1 MAKGKKKNRKNEYS
15 SDDEDED
22 PLKGGAAKGAAPAG
36 GNNDGGEGGEQQ
48 EKSKTQ
54 LKKEKKNKKKGQASK
69 QKNQSEDDLDDPL
82 DPLAAANAGNGG
94 AFVAEEEEE
103 EEEVRAAM
111 TTKPK
116 KNKGKNNN
124 NAMGGGGM
132 ASAFAMLMDEDEDD
146 VEDEEEEKKK
156 EEEEER
162 KETKTKDKK
171 KKKKKKGFAGAIG
184 FDDEDGDED
193 NDGDDGVVVI
203 KEKKKSKK
211 KIVSSDAK
219 PYICVASIV
228 EVGRHSMAENLK
240 VCTVDYGRKK
250 DARVVCGAPNLKAGM
265 KIIFAPA
272 GTKVPATDFEVEKQP
287 LRGVMSEG
295 MILSAT
301 DMGWEVDEDEDMDG
315 VIELMDV
322 SLQVGDEASDL
333 EDKFGTSSTTASS
346 KEMKKGEEG
355 ERGDKEEAASSP
367 PPPAPAQDE
376 DEDGNKTKPKD
387 NKKNK
392 KKEKKKEAEE
402 EDLDALFAEL
412 DIKPSEAQAAAG
424 AEEGES
430 KAAKKRRKA
439 AERAAAE
446 AAAAAAAAGGD
457 ANGDADDAG
466 NAEGDDGEGKELTE
480 NQKKKLKKKQ
490 KEKEKKEALE
500 AEKAKKAAEKPK
512 SSAVLAMQQLM
523 EQRKIEE
530 AEEKERLKR
539 EKQKAEEAAKRE
551 AQAERE
557 AEEKRELKKQKEK
570 EKKERLKAEG
580 KLLSAKQKEEQKR
593 MEAVRA
599 QLLAKS
605 GGAIPQEAEK
615 KLSYKEEQALK
626 KKRFEE
632 AKLAAIKKKEEEEKQ
647 KEQELLAAKAAADA
661 KAKAEESDDAGDDWE
676 AEDWDDK
683 DILLPG
689 QKEEQERLKKLEEEK
704 IRKEEAKVLQAKKT
718 AATSSKEK
726 PWAKAAR
733 EKAKAKAAA
742 AEASSSSDVSSS
754 SDDSDSDSDS
764 SDYSSSYYSS
774 SEDEEERARL
784 DHLAELRIQRLD
796 RFEAKKAAANADK
809 LRCPIICILGHV
821 DTGKTK
827 LLDNVRRTNVQ
838 DNEAGGITQQIGAT
852 FVPKQSLID
861 RTHSLNKGEF
871 ELNVPGLLVIDTPG
885 HESFTNLRSRG
896 SSLCDLAVLV
906 VDIMHGLEPQTI
918 ESLNML
924 RSRKTPFVIALNKCD
939 RMFDW
944 EVHTDSPMQESL
956 QKQKKFVS
964 KEFETRSREVLLAFA
979 EEGLNAALYWENPDP
994 RTFVNVIPTSAHTG
1008 EGMPDLLQTLVHLSQ
1023 SRLNERIRFIDSV
1036 QCTVL
1041 EVKMIEGLGT
1051 TMDIILINGTLREG
1065 QTIVIAGL
1073 DGPIVTT
1080 IRALLTP
1087 QPLKEIRVKANYIHY
1102 KEIQGAQG
1110 IKIVANGLEKAI
1122 AGTAMLVK
1130 EVEEDDIEELKQ
1142 DASND
1147 VNNIMDTV
1155 DRTGHGVWVQAST
1168 LGSLE
1173 ALLEFLKSPAV
1184 KIPVAGVALGPV
1196 NKRDVMGAS
1205 VMHERKCSQYAT
1217 ILAFDVPVTDEAK
1230 KMCNELNVKLMTAD
1244 IIYHLFDQFSAYMKE
1259 YREKQKEEQS
1269 KFVNFP
1275 CCLRIIESCVFNKRD
1290 PIVVGVDVIKGICRV
1305 GTQITIP
1312 SQNYIDIGKI
1322 ESIELNKKSVDVAKA
1337 GQSVAIKI
1345 QPGSTEEGMRMYGR
1359 HFDHTDELVAR
1370 MTRPSIDAMKEFYR
1384 DELQKDDWRLVVE
1397 LKTKLEKFTGE
1408 PI

>member
-1 MAKGKKKNRKNEYS
+1 MAKGKKKHRKGDAS
-15 SDDEDED
+15 SEEDDEAARD
-22 PLKGGAAKGAAPAG
+22 PLKNTA
-36 GNNDGGEGGEQQ
+36 NGEKED
-48 EKSKTQ
+48 EEEVKKSKTQ
-54 LKKEKKNKKKGQASK
+54 LKKEKKNKKKGMANKMQ
-69 QKNQSEDDLDDPL
+69 QQNQSEDDLDPL
-82 DPLAAANAGNGG
+82 DPLAGG
-94 AFVAEEEEE
+94 GGGRFLSEEEEE
-103 EEEVRAAM
+103 REEATMA
-111 TTKPK
+111 TKPNK
-116 KNKGKNNN
+116 KDKKKNNN
-124 NAMGGGGM
+124 NAMGGM
-132 ASAFAMLMDEDEDD
+132 ASAFAMLMDEE
-146 VEDEEEEKKK
+146 EEAEEEAEEEELDKKD
-156 EEEEER
+156 
-162 KETKTKDKK
+162 TKAKDKKKK

-184 FDDEDGDED
+184 FDDEDEDED
-193 NDGDDGVVVI
+193 NDGEDGVVVI

-250 DARVVCGAPNLKAGM
+250 DARVVCGAPNLMAGM

-287 LRGVMSEG
+287 LRGVMSDG

-322 SLQVGDEASDL
+322 SLQVGDEASGL
-333 EDKFGTSSTTASS
+333 EDKFGTSSTTFL
-346 KEMKKGEEG
+346 KEKKEEQ
-355 ERGDKEEAASSP
+355 EAKEETEEAASSP
-367 PPPAPAQDE
+367 SAPTGTSIQTPQDG

-392 KKEKKKEAEE
+392 KKKEKKKEAEE
-402 EDLDALFAEL
+402 EDLDALLAEL
-412 DIKPSEAQAAAG
+412 DIKPSEAPAAAG
-424 AEEGES
+424 AAESES

-439 AERAAAE
+439 AERAAAAE
-446 AAAAAAAAGGD
+446 AGDD
-457 ANGDADDAG
+457 ANGAD
-466 NAEGDDGEGKELTE
+466 GDDNDGEPKELTE

-490 KEKEKKEALE
+490 KEKEKKAALE

-512 SSAVLAMQQLM
+512 SAAVLAMQQMM
-523 EQRKIEE
+523 EKRKIEE
-530 AEEKERLKR
+530 AAEKERLEREKR
-539 EKQKAEEAAKRE
+539 EAEEAAERE

-593 MEAVRA
+593 MEAMRA

-605 GGAIPQEAEK
+605 GGVIPQAEK
-615 KLSYKEEQALK
+615 KLSYKEEQVLK

-647 KEQELLAAKAAADA
+647 KEQELLAAKAAANA
-661 KAKAEESDDAGDDWE
+661 KEKAEESDDAADDWE
-676 AEDWDDK
+676 AEDWDEK
-683 DILLPG
+683 NVLLPA
-689 QKEEQERLKKLEEEK
+689 QKEEQERLKKLEEER
-704 IRKEEAKVLQAKKT
+704 IRKEEAKALQAKKM
-718 AATSSKEK
+718 AATNNKEK

-742 AEASSSSDVSSS
+742 AEVSTSSDASSD
-754 SDDSDSDSDS
+754 SDDSDSDSDSDSYS

-796 RFEAKKAAANADK
+796 RFEAKKAAATADK

-861 RTHSLNKGEF
+861 RTHSLNNGEF

-924 RSRKTPFVIALNKCD
+924 RNRKTPFVIALNKCD

-944 EVHTDSPMQESL
+944 EVHTDCPMQESL
-956 QKQKKFVS
+956 KKQKKFVA

-1008 EGMPDLLQTLVHLSQ
+1008 EGMPDLLHTLVHLSQ

-1051 TMDIILINGTLREG
+1051 TMDIILINGTLKEG
-1065 QTIVIAGL
+1065 QTIVVAGL

-1087 QPLKEIRVKANYIHY
+1087 QPLKEIRVKANYVHH

-1155 DRTGHGVWVQAST
+1155 DRSGHGVWVQAST

-1173 ALLEFLKSPAV
+1173 ALLDFLKSPAV

-1205 VMHERKCSQYAT
+1205 VMHERKCPQYAT

-1230 KMCNELNVKLMTAD
+1230 KMCAELDVKLMTAD

-1290 PIVVGVDVIKGICRV
+1290 PIVVGVDVLKGICRV

-1370 MTRPSIDAMKEFYR
+1370 MTRPSIEALKEFYR
-1384 DELQKDDWRLVVE
+1384 DEMQKDDWRLVVE

>member
-1 MAKGKKKNRKNEYS
+1 MAKGKKKHRKGDAS
-15 SDDEDED
+15 SEEDDEAARD
-22 PLKGGAAKGAAPAG
+22 PLKNTA
-36 GNNDGGEGGEQQ
+36 NGEKE
-48 EKSKTQ
+48 EEEEVKKSKTQ
-54 LKKEKKNKKKGQASK
+54 LKKEKKNKKKGMANKMQ
-69 QKNQSEDDLDDPL
+69 QQNQSEDDLDPL
-82 DPLAAANAGNGG
+82 DPLAGG
-94 AFVAEEEEE
+94 GGGGGRFLSEEEEE
-103 EEEVRAAM
+103 REEATMA
-111 TTKPK
+111 TKPK
-116 KNKGKNNN
+116 KKDKKKKNN
-124 NAMGGGGM
+124 NAMGGM
-132 ASAFAMLMDEDEDD
+132 ASTFAMLMDEE
-146 VEDEEEEKKK
+146 EEAEEEAEEEELDKKD
-156 EEEEER
+156 
-162 KETKTKDKK
+162 TKAKDKKK

-184 FDDEDGDED
+184 FDDEDEDED
-193 NDGDDGVVVI
+193 NDGEDGVVVI

-250 DARVVCGAPNLKAGM
+250 DARVVCGAPNLMAGM

-287 LRGVMSEG
+287 LRGVMSDG

-322 SLQVGDEASDL
+322 SLQVGDEASGL
-333 EDKFGTSSTTASS
+333 EDKFGTSSTTLL
-346 KEMKKGEEG
+346 KEKKEEQ
-355 ERGDKEEAASSP
+355 EAKEETEEAASSP
-367 PPPAPAQDE
+367 PAPTETTIQTPQDG

-392 KKEKKKEAEE
+392 KKKEKKKEAEE
-402 EDLDALFAEL
+402 EDLDALLAEL
-412 DIKPSEAQAAAG
+412 DIKPSEAPAAAG
-424 AEEGES
+424 AAEGES

-446 AAAAAAAAGGD
+446 AAAAEAGDD
-457 ANGDADDAG
+457 ANGAD
-466 NAEGDDGEGKELTE
+466 GDDNDGEPKELTE

-490 KEKEKKEALE
+490 KEKEKKAALE

-512 SSAVLAMQQLM
+512 SAAVLAMQQMM
-523 EQRKIEE
+523 EKRKIEE
-530 AEEKERLKR
+530 AAEKERLEREKR
-539 EKQKAEEAAKRE
+539 EAEEAAERE

-593 MEAVRA
+593 MEAMRA

-605 GGAIPQEAEK
+605 GGVIPQAEK

-647 KEQELLAAKAAADA
+647 KEQELLAAKAAANA
-661 KAKAEESDDAGDDWE
+661 KAKAEESDDAADDWE
-676 AEDWDDK
+676 AEDWDEK
-683 DILLPG
+683 DVLLPA
-689 QKEEQERLKKLEEEK
+689 QKEEQERLKKLEEER
-704 IRKEEAKVLQAKKT
+704 IRKEEAKALQAKKM
-718 AATSSKEK
+718 AATNNKEK

-742 AEASSSSDVSSS
+742 AEVSTSSDVSSD
-754 SDDSDSDSDS
+754 SDDSDSDSDSDSYS

-796 RFEAKKAAANADK
+796 RFEAKKAAATADK

-861 RTHSLNKGEF
+861 RTHSLNNGEF

-924 RSRKTPFVIALNKCD
+924 RNRKTPFVIALNKCD

-944 EVHTDSPMQESL
+944 EVHTDCPMQESL
-956 QKQKKFVS
+956 KKQKKFVA

-1008 EGMPDLLQTLVHLSQ
+1008 EGMPDLLHTLVHLSQ

-1051 TMDIILINGTLREG
+1051 TMDIILINGTLKEG
-1065 QTIVIAGL
+1065 QTIVVAGL

-1087 QPLKEIRVKANYIHY
+1087 QPLKEIRVKANYVHH

-1155 DRTGHGVWVQAST
+1155 DRSGHGVWVQAST

-1173 ALLEFLKSPAV
+1173 ALLDFLKSPAV

-1205 VMHERKCSQYAT
+1205 VMHERKCPQYAT

-1230 KMCNELNVKLMTAD
+1230 KMCTELDVKLMTAD

-1290 PIVVGVDVIKGICRV
+1290 PIVVGVDVLKGICRV

-1370 MTRPSIDAMKEFYR
+1370 MTRPSIEALKEFYR
-1384 DELQKDDWRLVVE
+1384 DEMQKDDWRLVVE

>member
-1 MAKGKKKNRKNEYS
+1 MAKGKKKHRKGDAS
-15 SDDEDED
+15 SEEDDEAARD
-22 PLKGGAAKGAAPAG
+22 PLKNTA
-36 GNNDGGEGGEQQ
+36 NGEKED
-48 EKSKTQ
+48 EEEVKKSKTQ
-54 LKKEKKNKKKGQASK
+54 LKKEKKNKKKGLANKMQ
-69 QKNQSEDDLDDPL
+69 QQNQSEDDLDPL
-82 DPLAAANAGNGG
+82 DPLAGG
-94 AFVAEEEEE
+94 GGGGRFLSEEEEE
-103 EEEVRAAM
+103 KEEATMA
-111 TTKPK
+111 TKPK
-116 KNKGKNNN
+116 KKDKKKKNN
-124 NAMGGGGM
+124 NAMGGM
-132 ASAFAMLMDEDEDD
+132 ASAFAMLMDEE
-146 VEDEEEEKKK
+146 EEAEEEAEEEELDKKD
-156 EEEEER
+156 
-162 KETKTKDKK
+162 TKAKDKKK

-184 FDDEDGDED
+184 FDDEDEDED
-193 NDGDDGVVVI
+193 NDGEDGVVVI

-250 DARVVCGAPNLKAGM
+250 DARVVCGAPNLMAGM

-287 LRGVMSEG
+287 LRGVMSDG

-322 SLQVGDEASDL
+322 SLQVGDEASGL
-333 EDKFGTSSTTASS
+333 EDKFGTSSTTFL
-346 KEMKKGEEG
+346 KEKKEEQ
-355 ERGDKEEAASSP
+355 EAKEETEEAASSP
-367 PPPAPAQDE
+367 SAPTGTSIQTPQDG

-392 KKEKKKEAEE
+392 KKKEKKKEAEE
-402 EDLDALFAEL
+402 EDLDALLAEL
-412 DIKPSEAQAAAG
+412 DIKPSEAPAAAG
-424 AEEGES
+424 AAESES

-439 AERAAAE
+439 AERAAAAE
-446 AAAAAAAAGGD
+446 AGDD
-457 ANGDADDAG
+457 ANGAD
-466 NAEGDDGEGKELTE
+466 GDDNDGEPKELTE

-490 KEKEKKEALE
+490 KEKEKKAALE

-512 SSAVLAMQQLM
+512 SAAVLAMQQMM
-523 EQRKIEE
+523 EKRKIEE
-530 AEEKERLKR
+530 AAEKERLEREKR
-539 EKQKAEEAAKRE
+539 EAEEAAERE

-593 MEAVRA
+593 MEAMRA

-605 GGAIPQEAEK
+605 GGVIPQAEK

-647 KEQELLAAKAAADA
+647 KEQELLAAKAAANA
-661 KAKAEESDDAGDDWE
+661 KEKAEESDDAADDWE
-676 AEDWDDK
+676 AEDWDEK
-683 DILLPG
+683 NVLLPA
-689 QKEEQERLKKLEEEK
+689 QKEEQERLKKLEEER
-704 IRKEEAKVLQAKKT
+704 IRKEEAKALQAKKM
-718 AATSSKEK
+718 AATNNKEK

-742 AEASSSSDVSSS
+742 AEVSTSSDASSD
-754 SDDSDSDSDS
+754 SDDSDSDSDSDSYS

-796 RFEAKKAAANADK
+796 RFEAKKAAATADK

-861 RTHSLNKGEF
+861 RTHSLNNGEF

-924 RSRKTPFVIALNKCD
+924 RNRKTPFVIALNKCD

-944 EVHTDSPMQESL
+944 EVHTDCPMQESL
-956 QKQKKFVS
+956 KKQKKFVA

-1008 EGMPDLLQTLVHLSQ
+1008 EGMPDLLHTLVHLSQ

-1051 TMDIILINGTLREG
+1051 TMDIILINGTLKEG
-1065 QTIVIAGL
+1065 QTIVVAGL

-1087 QPLKEIRVKANYIHY
+1087 QPLKEIRVKANYVHH

-1155 DRTGHGVWVQAST
+1155 DRSGHGVWVQAST

-1173 ALLEFLKSPAV
+1173 ALLDFLKSPAV

-1205 VMHERKCSQYAT
+1205 VMHERKCPQYAT

-1230 KMCNELNVKLMTAD
+1230 KMCAELDVKLMTAD

-1290 PIVVGVDVIKGICRV
+1290 PIVVGVDVLKGICRV

-1370 MTRPSIDAMKEFYR
+1370 MTRPSIEALKEFYR
-1384 DELQKDDWRLVVE
+1384 DEMQKDDWRLVVE

>member
-1 MAKGKKKNRKNEYS
+1 MAKGKKKHRKGDAS
-15 SDDEDED
+15 SEEDDEAARD
-22 PLKGGAAKGAAPAG
+22 PLKNTA
-36 GNNDGGEGGEQQ
+36 NGEKED
-48 EKSKTQ
+48 EEEVKKSKTQ
-54 LKKEKKNKKKGQASK
+54 LKKEKKNKKKGLANKMQ
-69 QKNQSEDDLDDPL
+69 QQNQSEDDLDPL
-82 DPLAAANAGNGG
+82 DPLAGG
-94 AFVAEEEEE
+94 GGGRFLSEEEEE
-103 EEEVRAAM
+103 KEEATMA
-111 TTKPK
+111 TKPK
-116 KNKGKNNN
+116 KKDKKKNNN
-124 NAMGGGGM
+124 NAMGGM
-132 ASAFAMLMDEDEDD
+132 ASAFAMLMDEE
-146 VEDEEEEKKK
+146 EEAEEEAEEEELDKKD
-156 EEEEER
+156 
-162 KETKTKDKK
+162 TKAKDKKK

-184 FDDEDGDED
+184 FDDEDEDED
-193 NDGDDGVVVI
+193 NDGEDGVVVI

-250 DARVVCGAPNLKAGM
+250 DARVVCGAPNLMAGM

-287 LRGVMSEG
+287 LRGVMSDG

-322 SLQVGDEASDL
+322 SLQVGDEASGL
-333 EDKFGTSSTTASS
+333 EDKFGTSSTTFL
-346 KEMKKGEEG
+346 KEKKEEQ
-355 ERGDKEEAASSP
+355 EAKEETEEAASSP
-367 PPPAPAQDE
+367 SAPTGTSIQTPQDG

-392 KKEKKKEAEE
+392 KKKEKKKEAEE
-402 EDLDALFAEL
+402 EDLDALLAEL
-412 DIKPSEAQAAAG
+412 DIKPSEAPAAAG
-424 AEEGES
+424 AAESES

-439 AERAAAE
+439 AERAAAAE
-446 AAAAAAAAGGD
+446 AGDD
-457 ANGDADDAG
+457 ANGAD
-466 NAEGDDGEGKELTE
+466 GDDNDGEPKELTE

-490 KEKEKKEALE
+490 KEKEKKAALE

-512 SSAVLAMQQLM
+512 SAAVLAMQQMM
-523 EQRKIEE
+523 EKRKIEE
-530 AEEKERLKR
+530 AAEKERLEREKR
-539 EKQKAEEAAKRE
+539 EAEEAAERE

-593 MEAVRA
+593 MEAMRA

-605 GGAIPQEAEK
+605 GGVIPQAEK

-647 KEQELLAAKAAADA
+647 KEQELLAAKAAANA
-661 KAKAEESDDAGDDWE
+661 KEKAEESDDAADDWE
-676 AEDWDDK
+676 AEDWDEK
-683 DILLPG
+683 NVLLPA
-689 QKEEQERLKKLEEEK
+689 QKEEQERLKKLEEER
-704 IRKEEAKVLQAKKT
+704 IRKEEAKALQAKKM
-718 AATSSKEK
+718 AATNNKEK

-742 AEASSSSDVSSS
+742 AEVSTSSDASSD
-754 SDDSDSDSDS
+754 SDDSDSDSDSDSYS

-796 RFEAKKAAANADK
+796 RFEAKKAAATADK

-861 RTHSLNKGEF
+861 RTHSLNNGEF

-924 RSRKTPFVIALNKCD
+924 RNRKTPFVIALNKCD

-944 EVHTDSPMQESL
+944 EVHTDCPMQESL
-956 QKQKKFVS
+956 KKQKKFVA

-1008 EGMPDLLQTLVHLSQ
+1008 EGMPDLLHTLVHLSQ

-1051 TMDIILINGTLREG
+1051 TMDIILINGTLKEG
-1065 QTIVIAGL
+1065 QTIVVAGL

-1087 QPLKEIRVKANYIHY
+1087 QPLKEIRVKANYVHH

-1155 DRTGHGVWVQAST
+1155 DRSGHGVWVQAST

-1173 ALLEFLKSPAV
+1173 ALLDFLKSPAV

-1205 VMHERKCSQYAT
+1205 VMHERKCPQYAT

-1230 KMCNELNVKLMTAD
+1230 KMCAELDVKLMTAD

-1290 PIVVGVDVIKGICRV
+1290 PIVVGVDVLKGICRV

-1370 MTRPSIDAMKEFYR
+1370 MTRPSIEALKEFYR
-1384 DELQKDDWRLVVE
+1384 DEMQKDDWRLVVE

>member
-1 MAKGKKKNRKNEYS
+1 MAKGKKKHRKGDAS
-15 SDDEDED
+15 SEEDDEAARD
-22 PLKGGAAKGAAPAG
+22 PLKNTA
-36 GNNDGGEGGEQQ
+36 NGEKED
-48 EKSKTQ
+48 EEEVKKSKTQ
-54 LKKEKKNKKKGQASK
+54 LKKEKKNKKKGMANKMQ
-69 QKNQSEDDLDDPL
+69 QQNQSEDDLDPL
-82 DPLAAANAGNGG
+82 DPLAGG
-94 AFVAEEEEE
+94 GGGRFLSEEEEE
-103 EEEVRAAM
+103 REEATMA
-111 TTKPK
+111 TKPNK
-116 KNKGKNNN
+116 KDKKKNNN
-124 NAMGGGGM
+124 NAMGGM
-132 ASAFAMLMDEDEDD
+132 ASAFAMLK
-146 VEDEEEEKKK
+146 DEEEEAEEEA
-156 EEEEER
+156 EEEELD
-162 KETKTKDKK
+162 KKDTKAKDKKKK

-184 FDDEDGDED
+184 FDDEDEDED
-193 NDGDDGVVVI
+193 NDGEDGVVVI

-250 DARVVCGAPNLKAGM
+250 DARVVCGAPNLMAGM

-287 LRGVMSEG
+287 LRGVMSDG

-322 SLQVGDEASDL
+322 SLQVGDEASGL
-333 EDKFGTSSTTASS
+333 EDKFGTSSTTFL
-346 KEMKKGEEG
+346 KEKKEEQ
-355 ERGDKEEAASSP
+355 EAKEETEEAASSP
-367 PPPAPAQDE
+367 SAPTGTSIQTPQDG

-392 KKEKKKEAEE
+392 KKKEKKKEAEE
-402 EDLDALFAEL
+402 EDLDALLAEL
-412 DIKPSEAQAAAG
+412 DIKPSEAPAAAG
-424 AEEGES
+424 AAESES

-439 AERAAAE
+439 AERAAAAE
-446 AAAAAAAAGGD
+446 AGDD
-457 ANGDADDAG
+457 ANGAD
-466 NAEGDDGEGKELTE
+466 GDDNDGEPKELTE

-490 KEKEKKEALE
+490 KEKEKKAALE

-512 SSAVLAMQQLM
+512 SAAVLAMQQMM
-523 EQRKIEE
+523 EKRKIEE
-530 AEEKERLKR
+530 AAEKERLEREKR
-539 EKQKAEEAAKRE
+539 EAEEAAERE

-593 MEAVRA
+593 MEAMRA

-605 GGAIPQEAEK
+605 GGVIPQAEK
-615 KLSYKEEQALK
+615 KLSYKEEQVLK

-647 KEQELLAAKAAADA
+647 KEQELLAAKAAANA
-661 KAKAEESDDAGDDWE
+661 KEKAEESDDAADDWE
-676 AEDWDDK
+676 AEDWDEK
-683 DILLPG
+683 NVLLPA
-689 QKEEQERLKKLEEEK
+689 QKEEQERLKKLEEER
-704 IRKEEAKVLQAKKT
+704 IRKEEAKALQAKKM
-718 AATSSKEK
+718 AATNNKEK

-742 AEASSSSDVSSS
+742 AEVSTSSDASSD
-754 SDDSDSDSDS
+754 SDDSDSDSDSDSYS

-796 RFEAKKAAANADK
+796 RFEAKKAAATADK

-861 RTHSLNKGEF
+861 RTHSLNNGEF

-924 RSRKTPFVIALNKCD
+924 RNRKTPFVIALNKCD

-944 EVHTDSPMQESL
+944 EVHTDCPMQESL
-956 QKQKKFVS
+956 KKQKKFVA

-1008 EGMPDLLQTLVHLSQ
+1008 EGMPDLLHTLVHLSQ

-1051 TMDIILINGTLREG
+1051 TMDIILINGTLKEG
-1065 QTIVIAGL
+1065 QTIVVAGL

-1087 QPLKEIRVKANYIHY
+1087 QPLKEIRVKANYVHH

-1155 DRTGHGVWVQAST
+1155 DRSGHGVWVQAST

-1173 ALLEFLKSPAV
+1173 ALLDFLKSPAV

-1205 VMHERKCSQYAT
+1205 VMHERKCPQYAT

-1230 KMCNELNVKLMTAD
+1230 KMCVELDVKLMTAD

-1290 PIVVGVDVIKGICRV
+1290 PIVVGVDVLKGICRV

-1370 MTRPSIDAMKEFYR
+1370 MTRPSIEALKEFYR
-1384 DELQKDDWRLVVE
+1384 DEMQKDDWRLVVE

>member
-1 MAKGKKKNRKNEYS
+1 MAKGKKKHRKGDAS
-15 SDDEDED
+15 SEEDDEAARD
-22 PLKGGAAKGAAPAG
+22 PLKNTA
-36 GNNDGGEGGEQQ
+36 NGEKE
-48 EKSKTQ
+48 EEEEVKKSKTQ
-54 LKKEKKNKKKGQASK
+54 LKKEKKNKKKGMANKMQ
-69 QKNQSEDDLDDPL
+69 QQNQSEDDLDPL
-82 DPLAAANAGNGG
+82 DPLAGG
-94 AFVAEEEEE
+94 GGGGGRFLSEEEEE
-103 EEEVRAAM
+103 REEATMA
-111 TTKPK
+111 TKPK
-116 KNKGKNNN
+116 KKDKKKKNN
-124 NAMGGGGM
+124 NAMGGM
-132 ASAFAMLMDEDEDD
+132 ASTFAMLMDEE
-146 VEDEEEEKKK
+146 EEAEEEAEEEELDKKD
-156 EEEEER
+156 
-162 KETKTKDKK
+162 TKAKDKKK

-184 FDDEDGDED
+184 FDDEDEDED
-193 NDGDDGVVVI
+193 NDGEDGVVVI

-250 DARVVCGAPNLKAGM
+250 DARVVCGAPNLMAGM

-287 LRGVMSEG
+287 LRGVMSDG

-322 SLQVGDEASDL
+322 SLQVGDEASGL
-333 EDKFGTSSTTASS
+333 EDKFGTSSTTLL
-346 KEMKKGEEG
+346 KEKKEEQ
-355 ERGDKEEAASSP
+355 EAKEETEEAASSP
-367 PPPAPAQDE
+367 PAPTETTIQTPQDG

-392 KKEKKKEAEE
+392 KKKEKKKEAEE
-402 EDLDALFAEL
+402 EDLDALLAEL
-412 DIKPSEAQAAAG
+412 DIKPSEAPAAAG
-424 AEEGES
+424 AAEGES
-430 KAAKKRRKA
+430 KAAKKRRKT
-439 AERAAAE
+439 AERVAAAE
-446 AAAAAAAAGGD
+446 AGDD
-457 ANGDADDAG
+457 ANGAD
-466 NAEGDDGEGKELTE
+466 GDDNDGEPKELTE

-490 KEKEKKEALE
+490 KEKEKKAALE

-512 SSAVLAMQQLM
+512 SAAVLAMQQMM
-523 EQRKIEE
+523 EKRKIEE
-530 AEEKERLKR
+530 AAEKERLEREKR
-539 EKQKAEEAAKRE
+539 EAEEAAERE

-593 MEAVRA
+593 MEAMRA

-605 GGAIPQEAEK
+605 GGVIPQAEK

-647 KEQELLAAKAAADA
+647 KEQELLAAKAAANA
-661 KAKAEESDDAGDDWE
+661 KAKAEESDDAADDWE
-676 AEDWDDK
+676 AEDWDEK
-683 DILLPG
+683 DVLLPA
-689 QKEEQERLKKLEEEK
+689 QKEEQERLKKLEEER
-704 IRKEEAKVLQAKKT
+704 IRKEEAKALQAKKM
-718 AATSSKEK
+718 AATNNKEK

-742 AEASSSSDVSSS
+742 AEVSTSSDASSD
-754 SDDSDSDSDS
+754 SDDSDSDSDSDSYS

-796 RFEAKKAAANADK
+796 RFEAKKAAATADK

-861 RTHSLNKGEF
+861 RTHSLNNGEF

-924 RSRKTPFVIALNKCD
+924 RNRKTPFVIALNKCD

-944 EVHTDSPMQESL
+944 EVHTDCPMQESL
-956 QKQKKFVS
+956 KKQKKFVA

-1008 EGMPDLLQTLVHLSQ
+1008 EGMPDLLHTLVHLSQ

-1051 TMDIILINGTLREG
+1051 TMDIILINGTLKEG
-1065 QTIVIAGL
+1065 QTIVVAGL

-1087 QPLKEIRVKANYIHY
+1087 QPLKEIRVKANYVHH

-1155 DRTGHGVWVQAST
+1155 DRSGHGVWVQAST

-1173 ALLEFLKSPAV
+1173 ALLDFLKSPAV

-1205 VMHERKCSQYAT
+1205 VMHERKCPQYAT

-1230 KMCNELNVKLMTAD
+1230 KMCTELDVKLMTAD

-1290 PIVVGVDVIKGICRV
+1290 PIVVGVDVLKGICRV

-1370 MTRPSIDAMKEFYR
+1370 MTRPSIEALKEFYR
-1384 DELQKDDWRLVVE
+1384 DEMQKDDWRLVVE

>member
-1 MAKGKKKNRKNEYS
+1 MAKGKKKHRKGDAS
-15 SDDEDED
+15 SEEDDEAARD
-22 PLKGGAAKGAAPAG
+22 PLKNTA
-36 GNNDGGEGGEQQ
+36 NGEKED
-48 EKSKTQ
+48 EEEVKKSKTQ
-54 LKKEKKNKKKGQASK
+54 LKKEKKNKKKGLANKMQ
-69 QKNQSEDDLDDPL
+69 QQNQSEDDLDPL
-82 DPLAAANAGNGG
+82 DPLAGG
-94 AFVAEEEEE
+94 GGGRFLSEEEGEREE
-103 EEEVRAAM
+103 ATMA
-111 TTKPK
+111 TKPK
-116 KNKGKNNN
+116 KKDKKKNNN
-124 NAMGGGGM
+124 NAMGGM
-132 ASAFAMLMDEDEDD
+132 ASAFAMLMDEE
-146 VEDEEEEKKK
+146 EEAEEEAEEEELDKKD
-156 EEEEER
+156 
-162 KETKTKDKK
+162 TKAKDKKK

-184 FDDEDGDED
+184 FDDEDEDED
-193 NDGDDGVVVI
+193 NDGEDGVVVI

-287 LRGVMSEG
+287 LRGVMSDG

-322 SLQVGDEASDL
+322 SLQVGDEASGL
-333 EDKFGTSSTTASS
+333 EDKFGTSSTTFL
-346 KEMKKGEEG
+346 KEKKEEQ
-355 ERGDKEEAASSP
+355 EAKEETEEAASSP
-367 PPPAPAQDE
+367 PAPTGTSIQTPQDG

-392 KKEKKKEAEE
+392 KKKEKKKEAEE
-402 EDLDALFAEL
+402 EDLDALLAEL
-412 DIKPSEAQAAAG
+412 DIKPSEAPAASG
-424 AEEGES
+424 AAESES

-439 AERAAAE
+439 AERAAAAE
-446 AAAAAAAAGGD
+446 AGDD
-457 ANGDADDAG
+457 ANGAD
-466 NAEGDDGEGKELTE
+466 GDDNDGEPKELTE

-490 KEKEKKEALE
+490 KEKEKKAALE

-512 SSAVLAMQQLM
+512 SAAVLAMQQMM
-523 EQRKIEE
+523 EKRKIEE
-530 AEEKERLKR
+530 AAEKERLEREKR
-539 EKQKAEEAAKRE
+539 EAEEAAERE

-593 MEAVRA
+593 MEAMRA

-605 GGAIPQEAEK
+605 GGVIPQAEK

-647 KEQELLAAKAAADA
+647 KEQELLAAKAAANA
-661 KAKAEESDDAGDDWE
+661 KEKAEESDDAADDWE
-676 AEDWDDK
+676 AEDWDEK
-683 DILLPG
+683 NVLLPA
-689 QKEEQERLKKLEEEK
+689 QKEEQERLKKLEEER
-704 IRKEEAKVLQAKKT
+704 IRKEEAKALQAKKM
-718 AATSSKEK
+718 AATNNKEK

-742 AEASSSSDVSSS
+742 AEVSTSSDASSD
-754 SDDSDSDSDS
+754 SDDSDSDSDSDSYS

-796 RFEAKKAAANADK
+796 RFEAKKAAATADK

-861 RTHSLNKGEF
+861 RTHSLNNGEF

-924 RSRKTPFVIALNKCD
+924 RNRKTPFVIALNKCD

-944 EVHTDSPMQESL
+944 EVHTDCPMQESL
-956 QKQKKFVS
+956 KKQKKFVA

-1008 EGMPDLLQTLVHLSQ
+1008 EGMPDLLHTLVHLSQ

-1051 TMDIILINGTLREG
+1051 TMDIILINGTLKEG
-1065 QTIVIAGL
+1065 QTIVVAGL

-1087 QPLKEIRVKANYIHY
+1087 QPLKEIRVKANHVHH

-1155 DRTGHGVWVQAST
+1155 DRSGHGVWVQAST

-1173 ALLEFLKSPAV
+1173 ALLDFLKSPAV

-1205 VMHERKCSQYAT
+1205 VMHERKCPQYAT

-1230 KMCNELNVKLMTAD
+1230 KMCAELDVKLMTAD

-1290 PIVVGVDVIKGICRV
+1290 PIVVGVDVLKGICRV

-1370 MTRPSIDAMKEFYR
+1370 MTRPSIEALKEFYR
-1384 DELQKDDWRLVVE
+1384 DEMQKDDWRLVVE

>member
-1 MAKGKKKNRKNEYS
+1 MAKGKKKHRKGDAS
-15 SDDEDED
+15 SEEDDEAARD
-22 PLKGGAAKGAAPAG
+22 PLKNTA
-36 GNNDGGEGGEQQ
+36 NGEKED
-48 EKSKTQ
+48 EEEVKKSKTQ
-54 LKKEKKNKKKGQASK
+54 LKKEKKNKKKGMANKMQ
-69 QKNQSEDDLDDPL
+69 QQNQSEDDLDPL
-82 DPLAAANAGNGG
+82 DPLAGG
-94 AFVAEEEEE
+94 GGGGRFLSEEEEE
-103 EEEVRAAM
+103 KEEATMA
-111 TTKPK
+111 TKPK
-116 KNKGKNNN
+116 KKDKKKNNN
-124 NAMGGGGM
+124 NAMGGM
-132 ASAFAMLMDEDEDD
+132 ASAFAMLMDEE
-146 VEDEEEEKKK
+146 EEAEEEAEEEELDKKD
-156 EEEEER
+156 
-162 KETKTKDKK
+162 TKAKDKKK

-184 FDDEDGDED
+184 FDDEDEDED
-193 NDGDDGVVVI
+193 NDGEDGVVVI

-250 DARVVCGAPNLKAGM
+250 DARVVCGAPNLMAGM

-287 LRGVMSEG
+287 LRGVMSDG

-322 SLQVGDEASDL
+322 SLQVGDEASGL
-333 EDKFGTSSTTASS
+333 EDKFGTSSTTFL
-346 KEMKKGEEG
+346 KEKKEEQ
-355 ERGDKEEAASSP
+355 EAKEETEEAASSP
-367 PPPAPAQDE
+367 SAPTGTSIQTPQDG

-392 KKEKKKEAEE
+392 KKKEKKKEAEE
-402 EDLDALFAEL
+402 EDLDALLAEL
-412 DIKPSEAQAAAG
+412 DIKPSEAPAAAG
-424 AEEGES
+424 AAESES

-439 AERAAAE
+439 AERAAAAE
-446 AAAAAAAAGGD
+446 AGDD
-457 ANGDADDAG
+457 ANGAD
-466 NAEGDDGEGKELTE
+466 GDDNDGEPKELTE

-490 KEKEKKEALE
+490 KEKEKKAALE

-512 SSAVLAMQQLM
+512 SAAVLAMQQMM
-523 EQRKIEE
+523 EKRKIEE
-530 AEEKERLKR
+530 AAEKERLEREKR
-539 EKQKAEEAAKRE
+539 EAEEAAERE

-593 MEAVRA
+593 MEAMRA

-605 GGAIPQEAEK
+605 GGVIPQAEK

-647 KEQELLAAKAAADA
+647 KEQELLAAKAAANA
-661 KAKAEESDDAGDDWE
+661 KEKAEESDDAADDWE
-676 AEDWDDK
+676 AEDWDEK
-683 DILLPG
+683 NVLLPA
-689 QKEEQERLKKLEEEK
+689 QKEEQERLKKLEEER
-704 IRKEEAKVLQAKKT
+704 IRKEEAKALQAKKM
-718 AATSSKEK
+718 AATNNKEK

-742 AEASSSSDVSSS
+742 AEVSTSSDASSD
-754 SDDSDSDSDS
+754 SDDSDSDSDSDSYS

-796 RFEAKKAAANADK
+796 RFEAKKAAATADK

-861 RTHSLNKGEF
+861 RTHSLNNGEF

-924 RSRKTPFVIALNKCD
+924 RNRKTPFVIALNKCD

-944 EVHTDSPMQESL
+944 EVHTDCPMQESL
-956 QKQKKFVS
+956 KKQKKFVA

-1008 EGMPDLLQTLVHLSQ
+1008 EGMPDLLHTLVHLSQ

-1051 TMDIILINGTLREG
+1051 TMDIILINGTLKEG
-1065 QTIVIAGL
+1065 QTIVVAGL

-1087 QPLKEIRVKANYIHY
+1087 QPLKEIRVKANYVHH

-1155 DRTGHGVWVQAST
+1155 DRSGHGVWVQAST

-1173 ALLEFLKSPAV
+1173 ALLDFLKSPAV

-1205 VMHERKCSQYAT
+1205 VMHERKCPQYAT

-1230 KMCNELNVKLMTAD
+1230 KMCAELDVKLMTAD

-1290 PIVVGVDVIKGICRV
+1290 PIVVGVDVLKGICRV

-1370 MTRPSIDAMKEFYR
+1370 MTRPSIEALKEFYR
-1384 DELQKDDWRLVVE
+1384 DEMQKDDWRLVVE

>member
-1 MAKGKKKNRKNEYS
+1 MAKGKKKHRKGDAS
-15 SDDEDED
+15 SEEDDEAARD
-22 PLKGGAAKGAAPAG
+22 PLKNTA
-36 GNNDGGEGGEQQ
+36 NGEKED
-48 EKSKTQ
+48 EEEVKKSKTQ
-54 LKKEKKNKKKGQASK
+54 LKKEKKNKKKGLANKMQ
-69 QKNQSEDDLDDPL
+69 QQNQSEDDLDPL
-82 DPLAAANAGNGG
+82 DPLAGG
-94 AFVAEEEEE
+94 GGGGRFLSEEEEE
-103 EEEVRAAM
+103 KEEATMA
-111 TTKPK
+111 TKPK
-116 KNKGKNNN
+116 KKDKKKNNN
-124 NAMGGGGM
+124 NAMGGM
-132 ASAFAMLMDEDEDD
+132 ASAFAMLMDEE
-146 VEDEEEEKKK
+146 EEAEEEAEEEELDKKD
-156 EEEEER
+156 
-162 KETKTKDKK
+162 TKAKDKKK

-184 FDDEDGDED
+184 FDDEDEDED
-193 NDGDDGVVVI
+193 NDGEDGVVVI

-250 DARVVCGAPNLKAGM
+250 DARVVCGAPNLMAGM

-287 LRGVMSEG
+287 LRGVMSDG

-322 SLQVGDEASDL
+322 SLQVGDEASGL
-333 EDKFGTSSTTASS
+333 EDKFGTSSTTFL
-346 KEMKKGEEG
+346 KEKKEEQ
-355 ERGDKEEAASSP
+355 EAKEETEEAASSP
-367 PPPAPAQDE
+367 SAPTGTSIQTPQDG

-392 KKEKKKEAEE
+392 KKKEKKKEAEE
-402 EDLDALFAEL
+402 EDLDALLAEL
-412 DIKPSEAQAAAG
+412 DIKPSEAPAAAG
-424 AEEGES
+424 AAEGES

-439 AERAAAE
+439 AERAAAAE
-446 AAAAAAAAGGD
+446 AGDD
-457 ANGDADDAG
+457 ANGAD
-466 NAEGDDGEGKELTE
+466 GDDNDGEPKELTE

-490 KEKEKKEALE
+490 KEKEKKAALE

-512 SSAVLAMQQLM
+512 SAAVLAMQQMM
-523 EQRKIEE
+523 EKRKIEE
-530 AEEKERLKR
+530 AAEKERLEREKR
-539 EKQKAEEAAKRE
+539 EAEEAAERE

-593 MEAVRA
+593 MEAMRA

-605 GGAIPQEAEK
+605 GGVIPQAEK

-647 KEQELLAAKAAADA
+647 KEQELLAAKAAANA
-661 KAKAEESDDAGDDWE
+661 KEKAEESDDAADDWE
-676 AEDWDDK
+676 AEDWDEK
-683 DILLPG
+683 NVLLPA
-689 QKEEQERLKKLEEEK
+689 QKEEQERLKKLEEER
-704 IRKEEAKVLQAKKT
+704 IRKEEAKALQAKKM
-718 AATSSKEK
+718 AATNNKEK

-742 AEASSSSDVSSS
+742 AEVSTSSDASSD
-754 SDDSDSDSDS
+754 SDDSDSDSDSDSYS

-796 RFEAKKAAANADK
+796 RFEAKKAAATADK

-861 RTHSLNKGEF
+861 RTHSLNNGEF

-924 RSRKTPFVIALNKCD
+924 RNRKTPFVIALNKCD

-944 EVHTDSPMQESL
+944 EVHTDCPMQESL
-956 QKQKKFVS
+956 KKQKKFVA

-1008 EGMPDLLQTLVHLSQ
+1008 EGMPDLLHTLVHLSQ

-1051 TMDIILINGTLREG
+1051 TMDIILINGTLKEG
-1065 QTIVIAGL
+1065 QTIVVAGL

-1087 QPLKEIRVKANYIHY
+1087 QPLKEIRVKANYVHH

-1155 DRTGHGVWVQAST
+1155 DRSGHGVWVQAST

-1173 ALLEFLKSPAV
+1173 ALLDFLKSPAV

-1205 VMHERKCSQYAT
+1205 VMHERKCPQYAT

-1230 KMCNELNVKLMTAD
+1230 KMCTELDVKLMTAD

-1290 PIVVGVDVIKGICRV
+1290 PIVVGVDVLKGICRV

-1370 MTRPSIDAMKEFYR
+1370 MTRPSIEALKEFYR
-1384 DELQKDDWRLVVE
+1384 DEMQKDDWRLVVE

>member
-1 MAKGKKKNRKNEYS
+1 MAKGKKKHRKGDAS
-15 SDDEDED
+15 SEEDDEAARD
-22 PLKGGAAKGAAPAG
+22 PLKNTA
-36 GNNDGGEGGEQQ
+36 NGEKED
-48 EKSKTQ
+48 EEEVKKSKTQ
-54 LKKEKKNKKKGQASK
+54 LKKEKKNKKKGMANKMQ
-69 QKNQSEDDLDDPL
+69 QQNQSEDDLDPL
-82 DPLAAANAGNGG
+82 DPLAGG
-94 AFVAEEEEE
+94 GGGRFLSEEEEE
-103 EEEVRAAM
+103 REEATMA
-111 TTKPK
+111 TKPK
-116 KNKGKNNN
+116 KKDKKKNNN
-124 NAMGGGGM
+124 NAMGGM
-132 ASAFAMLMDEDEDD
+132 ASAFAMLMDEE
-146 VEDEEEEKKK
+146 EEAEEEAEEEELDKKD
-156 EEEEER
+156 
-162 KETKTKDKK
+162 TKAKDKK

-184 FDDEDGDED
+184 FDDEDKDED
-193 NDGDDGVVVI
+193 NDGEDGVVVI

-250 DARVVCGAPNLKAGM
+250 DARVVCGAPNLMAGM

-287 LRGVMSEG
+287 LRGVMSDG

-322 SLQVGDEASDL
+322 SLQVGDEASGL
-333 EDKFGTSSTTASS
+333 EDKFGTSSTTFL
-346 KEMKKGEEG
+346 KEKKEEQ
-355 ERGDKEEAASSP
+355 EAKEETEEAASSP
-367 PPPAPAQDE
+367 SAPTGTSIQTPQDG

-392 KKEKKKEAEE
+392 KKKEKKKEAEE
-402 EDLDALFAEL
+402 EDLDALLAEL
-412 DIKPSEAQAAAG
+412 DIKPSEAPAAAG
-424 AEEGES
+424 AAESES

-439 AERAAAE
+439 AERAAAAE
-446 AAAAAAAAGGD
+446 AGDD
-457 ANGDADDAG
+457 ANGAD
-466 NAEGDDGEGKELTE
+466 GDDNDGEPKELTE

-490 KEKEKKEALE
+490 KEKEKKAALE

-512 SSAVLAMQQLM
+512 SAAVLAMQQMM
-523 EQRKIEE
+523 EKRKIEE
-530 AEEKERLKR
+530 AAEKERLEREKR
-539 EKQKAEEAAKRE
+539 EAEEAAERE

-593 MEAVRA
+593 MEAMRA

-605 GGAIPQEAEK
+605 GGVIPQAEK

-647 KEQELLAAKAAADA
+647 IEQELLAAKAAANA
-661 KAKAEESDDAGDDWE
+661 KEKAEESDDAADDWE
-676 AEDWDDK
+676 AEDWDEK
-683 DILLPG
+683 NVLLPA
-689 QKEEQERLKKLEEEK
+689 QKEEQERLKKLEEER
-704 IRKEEAKVLQAKKT
+704 IRKEEAKALQAKKM
-718 AATSSKEK
+718 AATNNKEK

-742 AEASSSSDVSSS
+742 AEVSTSSDASSD
-754 SDDSDSDSDS
+754 SDDSDSDSDSDSYS

-796 RFEAKKAAANADK
+796 RFEAKKAAATADK

-861 RTHSLNKGEF
+861 RTHSLNNGEF

-924 RSRKTPFVIALNKCD
+924 RNRKTPFVIALNKCD

-944 EVHTDSPMQESL
+944 EVHTDCPMQESL
-956 QKQKKFVS
+956 KKQKKFVA

-1008 EGMPDLLQTLVHLSQ
+1008 EGMPDLLHTLVHLSQ

-1051 TMDIILINGTLREG
+1051 TMDIILINGTLKEG
-1065 QTIVIAGL
+1065 QTIVVAGL

-1087 QPLKEIRVKANYIHY
+1087 QPLKEIRVKANYVHH

-1155 DRTGHGVWVQAST
+1155 DRSGHGVWVQAST

-1173 ALLEFLKSPAV
+1173 ALLDFLKSPAV

-1205 VMHERKCSQYAT
+1205 VMHERKCPQYAT

-1230 KMCNELNVKLMTAD
+1230 KMCTELDVKLMTAD

-1290 PIVVGVDVIKGICRV
+1290 PIVVGVDVLKGICRV
-1305 GTQITIP
+1305 GTQITIS

-1370 MTRPSIDAMKEFYR
+1370 MTRPSIEALKEFYR
-1384 DELQKDDWRLVVE
+1384 DEMQKDDWRLVVE

>member
-1 MAKGKKKNRKNEYS
+1 MAKGKKKHRKGDAS
-15 SDDEDED
+15 SEEDDEAARD
-22 PLKGGAAKGAAPAG
+22 PLKNTA
-36 GNNDGGEGGEQQ
+36 NGEKE
-48 EKSKTQ
+48 EEEEVKKSKTQ
-54 LKKEKKNKKKGQASK
+54 LKKEKKNKKKGMANKMQ
-69 QKNQSEDDLDDPL
+69 QQNQSEDDLDPL
-82 DPLAAANAGNGG
+82 DPLAGG
-94 AFVAEEEEE
+94 GGGGGGRFLSEEEEE
-103 EEEVRAAM
+103 REEATMA
-111 TTKPK
+111 TKPK
-116 KNKGKNNN
+116 KKDKKKNNN
-124 NAMGGGGM
+124 NAMGGM
-132 ASAFAMLMDEDEDD
+132 ASTFAMLMDEE
-146 VEDEEEEKKK
+146 EEAEEEAEEEEVDKKD
-156 EEEEER
+156 
-162 KETKTKDKK
+162 TKAKDKKK

-184 FDDEDGDED
+184 FDDEDEDED
-193 NDGDDGVVVI
+193 NDGEDGVVVI

-250 DARVVCGAPNLKAGM
+250 DARVVCGAPNLMAGM

-287 LRGVMSEG
+287 LRGVMSDG

-322 SLQVGDEASDL
+322 SLQVGDEASGL
-333 EDKFGTSSTTASS
+333 EDKFGTSSTTLL
-346 KEMKKGEEG
+346 KEKKEEQ
-355 ERGDKEEAASSP
+355 EAKEETEEAASSP
-367 PPPAPAQDE
+367 PAPTETTIQTPQDG

-392 KKEKKKEAEE
+392 KKKEKKKEAEE
-402 EDLDALFAEL
+402 EDLDALLAEL
-412 DIKPSEAQAAAG
+412 DIKPSEAPAAAG
-424 AEEGES
+424 AAEGES

-439 AERAAAE
+439 AERAAAAE
-446 AAAAAAAAGGD
+446 AGDD
-457 ANGDADDAG
+457 ANGAD
-466 NAEGDDGEGKELTE
+466 GDDNDGEPKELTE

-490 KEKEKKEALE
+490 KEKEKKAALE

-512 SSAVLAMQQLM
+512 SAAVLAMQQMM
-523 EQRKIEE
+523 EKRKIEE
-530 AEEKERLKR
+530 AAEKERLEREKR
-539 EKQKAEEAAKRE
+539 EAEEAAERE

-593 MEAVRA
+593 MEAMRA

-605 GGAIPQEAEK
+605 GGVIPQAEK

-647 KEQELLAAKAAADA
+647 KEQELLAAKAAANA
-661 KAKAEESDDAGDDWE
+661 KEKAEESDDAADDWE
-676 AEDWDDK
+676 AEDWDEK
-683 DILLPG
+683 DVLLPA
-689 QKEEQERLKKLEEEK
+689 QKEEQERLKKLEEER
-704 IRKEEAKVLQAKKT
+704 IRKEEAKALQAKKM
-718 AATSSKEK
+718 AATNNKEK

-742 AEASSSSDVSSS
+742 AEVSTSSDASSD
-754 SDDSDSDSDS
+754 SDDSDSDSDSDSYS

-796 RFEAKKAAANADK
+796 RFEAKKAAATADK

-861 RTHSLNKGEF
+861 RTHSLNNGEF

-924 RSRKTPFVIALNKCD
+924 RNRKTPFVIALNKCD

-944 EVHTDSPMQESL
+944 EVHTDCPMQESL
-956 QKQKKFVS
+956 KKQKKFVA

-1008 EGMPDLLQTLVHLSQ
+1008 EGMPDLLHTLVHLSQ

-1051 TMDIILINGTLREG
+1051 TMDIILINGTLKEG
-1065 QTIVIAGL
+1065 QTIVVAGL

-1087 QPLKEIRVKANYIHY
+1087 QPLKEIRVKANYVHH
-1102 KEIQGAQG
+1102 KGIQGAQG

-1155 DRTGHGVWVQAST
+1155 DRSGHGVWVQAST

-1173 ALLEFLKSPAV
+1173 ALLDFLKSPAV

-1205 VMHERKCSQYAT
+1205 VMHERKCPQYAT

-1230 KMCNELNVKLMTAD
+1230 KMCTELDVKLMTAD

-1290 PIVVGVDVIKGICRV
+1290 PIVVGVDVLKGICRV

-1370 MTRPSIDAMKEFYR
+1370 MTRPSIEALKEFYR
-1384 DELQKDDWRLVVE
+1384 DEMQKDDWRLVVE

>member
-1 MAKGKKKNRKNEYS
+1 MAKGKKKHRKGDAS
-15 SDDEDED
+15 SEEDDEAARD
-22 PLKGGAAKGAAPAG
+22 PLKNTA
-36 GNNDGGEGGEQQ
+36 NGEKE
-48 EKSKTQ
+48 EEEEVKKSKTQ
-54 LKKEKKNKKKGQASK
+54 LKKEKKNKKKGMANKMQ
-69 QKNQSEDDLDDPL
+69 QQNQSEDDLDPL
-82 DPLAAANAGNGG
+82 DPLAGG
-94 AFVAEEEEE
+94 GGGGGRFLSEEEEE
-103 EEEVRAAM
+103 REEATMA
-111 TTKPK
+111 TKPK
-116 KNKGKNNN
+116 KKDKKKNNN
-124 NAMGGGGM
+124 NAMGGM
-132 ASAFAMLMDEDEDD
+132 ASTFAMLMDEE
-146 VEDEEEEKKK
+146 EEAEEEAEEEEVDKKD
-156 EEEEER
+156 
-162 KETKTKDKK
+162 TKAKDKKK

-184 FDDEDGDED
+184 FDDEDEDED
-193 NDGDDGVVVI
+193 NDGEDGVVVI

-250 DARVVCGAPNLKAGM
+250 DARVVCGAPNLMAGM

-287 LRGVMSEG
+287 LRGVMSDG

-322 SLQVGDEASDL
+322 SLQVGDEASGL
-333 EDKFGTSSTTASS
+333 EDKFGTSSTTLL
-346 KEMKKGEEG
+346 KEKKEEQ
-355 ERGDKEEAASSP
+355 EAKEETEEAASSP
-367 PPPAPAQDE
+367 PAPTETTIQTPQDG

-392 KKEKKKEAEE
+392 KKKEKKKEAEE
-402 EDLDALFAEL
+402 EDLDALLAEL
-412 DIKPSEAQAAAG
+412 DIKPSEAPAAAG
-424 AEEGES
+424 AAEGES

-439 AERAAAE
+439 AERAAA
-446 AAAAAAAAGGD
+446 AAAEAGDD
-457 ANGDADDAG
+457 ANGAD
-466 NAEGDDGEGKELTE
+466 GDDNDGEPKELTE

-490 KEKEKKEALE
+490 KEKEKKAALE

-512 SSAVLAMQQLM
+512 SAAVLAMQQMM
-523 EQRKIEE
+523 EKRKIEE
-530 AEEKERLKR
+530 AAEKERLEREKR
-539 EKQKAEEAAKRE
+539 EAEEAAERE

-593 MEAVRA
+593 MEAMRA

-605 GGAIPQEAEK
+605 GGVIPQAEK

-647 KEQELLAAKAAADA
+647 KEQELLAAKAAANA
-661 KAKAEESDDAGDDWE
+661 KAKAEESDDAADDWE
-676 AEDWDDK
+676 AEDWDEK
-683 DILLPG
+683 DVLLPA
-689 QKEEQERLKKLEEEK
+689 QKEEQERLKKLEEER
-704 IRKEEAKVLQAKKT
+704 IRKEEAKALQAKKM
-718 AATSSKEK
+718 AATNNKEK

-742 AEASSSSDVSSS
+742 AEVSTSSDASSD
-754 SDDSDSDSDS
+754 SDDSDSDSDSDSYS

-796 RFEAKKAAANADK
+796 RFEAKKAAATADK

-861 RTHSLNKGEF
+861 RTHSLNNGEF

-924 RSRKTPFVIALNKCD
+924 RNRKTPFVIALNKCD

-944 EVHTDSPMQESL
+944 EVHTDCPMQESL
-956 QKQKKFVS
+956 KKQKKFVA

-1008 EGMPDLLQTLVHLSQ
+1008 EGMPDLLHTLVHLSQ

-1051 TMDIILINGTLREG
+1051 TMDIILINGTLKEG
-1065 QTIVIAGL
+1065 QTIVVAGL

-1087 QPLKEIRVKANYIHY
+1087 QPLKEIRVKANYVHH

-1155 DRTGHGVWVQAST
+1155 DRSGHGVWVQAST

-1173 ALLEFLKSPAV
+1173 ALLDFLKSPAV

-1205 VMHERKCSQYAT
+1205 VMHERKCPQYAT

-1230 KMCNELNVKLMTAD
+1230 KMCTELDVKLMTAD

-1290 PIVVGVDVIKGICRV
+1290 PIVVGVDVLKGICRV

-1370 MTRPSIDAMKEFYR
+1370 MTRPSIEALKEFYR
-1384 DELQKDDWRLVVE
+1384 DEMQKDDWRLVVE

>member
-1 MAKGKKKNRKNEYS
+1 MAKGKKKHRKGDAS
-15 SDDEDED
+15 SEEDDEAARD
-22 PLKGGAAKGAAPAG
+22 PLKNTA
-36 GNNDGGEGGEQQ
+36 NGEKED
-48 EKSKTQ
+48 EEEVKKSKTQ
-54 LKKEKKNKKKGQASK
+54 LKKEKKNKKKGMANKMQ
-69 QKNQSEDDLDDPL
+69 QQNQSEDDLDPL
-82 DPLAAANAGNGG
+82 DPLAGG
-94 AFVAEEEEE
+94 GGGRFLSEEEEE
-103 EEEVRAAM
+103 REEAM
-111 TTKPK
+111 MATKPK
-116 KNKGKNNN
+116 KKDKKKNNN
-124 NAMGGGGM
+124 NAMGGM
-132 ASAFAMLMDEDEDD
+132 ASAFAMLMDEE
-146 VEDEEEEKKK
+146 EEAEEEAEEEELDKKD
-156 EEEEER
+156 
-162 KETKTKDKK
+162 TKAKDKKKK

-184 FDDEDGDED
+184 FDDEDEDED
-193 NDGDDGVVVI
+193 NDGEDGVVVI

-250 DARVVCGAPNLKAGM
+250 DARVVCGAPNLMAGM

-287 LRGVMSEG
+287 LRGVMSDG

-301 DMGWEVDEDEDMDG
+301 DMGWEVDGDEDMDG

-322 SLQVGDEASDL
+322 SLQVGDEASGL
-333 EDKFGTSSTTASS
+333 EDKFGTSSTTLL
-346 KEMKKGEEG
+346 KEKKEEQ
-355 ERGDKEEAASSP
+355 EAKEETEEAASSP
-367 PPPAPAQDE
+367 SAPTGTSIQTPQDG

-392 KKEKKKEAEE
+392 KKKEKKKEAEE
-402 EDLDALFAEL
+402 EDLDALLAEL
-412 DIKPSEAQAAAG
+412 DIKPSEAPAAAG
-424 AEEGES
+424 AAESES

-439 AERAAAE
+439 AERAAAGE
-446 AAAAAAAAGGD
+446 AGDD
-457 ANGDADDAG
+457 ANGAD
-466 NAEGDDGEGKELTE
+466 GDDNDGEPKELTE

-490 KEKEKKEALE
+490 KEKEKKAALE

-512 SSAVLAMQQLM
+512 SAAVLAMQQMM
-523 EQRKIEE
+523 EKRKIEE
-530 AEEKERLKR
+530 AAEKERLEREKR
-539 EKQKAEEAAKRE
+539 EAEEAAERE

-593 MEAVRA
+593 MEAMRA

-605 GGAIPQEAEK
+605 GGVIPQAEK

-647 KEQELLAAKAAADA
+647 KEQELLAAKAAANA
-661 KAKAEESDDAGDDWE
+661 KEKAEESDDAADDWE
-676 AEDWDDK
+676 AEDWDEK
-683 DILLPG
+683 NVLLPA
-689 QKEEQERLKKLEEEK
+689 QKEEQERLKKLEEER
-704 IRKEEAKVLQAKKT
+704 IRKEEAKALQAKKM
-718 AATSSKEK
+718 AATNNKEK

-742 AEASSSSDVSSS
+742 AEVSTSSDASSD
-754 SDDSDSDSDS
+754 SDDSDSDSDSDSYS

-796 RFEAKKAAANADK
+796 RFEAKKAAATADK

-861 RTHSLNKGEF
+861 RTHSLNNGEF

-924 RSRKTPFVIALNKCD
+924 RNRKTPFVIALNKCD

-944 EVHTDSPMQESL
+944 EVHTDCPMQESL
-956 QKQKKFVS
+956 KKQKKFVA

-1008 EGMPDLLQTLVHLSQ
+1008 EGMPDLLHTLVHLSQ

-1051 TMDIILINGTLREG
+1051 TMDIILINGTLKEG
-1065 QTIVIAGL
+1065 QTIVVAGL

-1087 QPLKEIRVKANYIHY
+1087 QPLKEIRVKANYVHH

-1155 DRTGHGVWVQAST
+1155 DRSGHGVWVQAST

-1173 ALLEFLKSPAV
+1173 ALLDFLKSPAV

-1205 VMHERKCSQYAT
+1205 VMHERKCPQYAT

-1230 KMCNELNVKLMTAD
+1230 KMCVELDVKLMTAD

-1290 PIVVGVDVIKGICRV
+1290 PIVVGVDVLKGICRV

-1370 MTRPSIDAMKEFYR
+1370 MTRPSIEALKEFYR
-1384 DELQKDDWRLVVE
+1384 DEMQKDDWRLVVE

>member
-1 MAKGKKKNRKNEYS
+1 MAKGKKKHRKGDAS
-15 SDDEDED
+15 SEEDDEAARD
-22 PLKGGAAKGAAPAG
+22 PLKNTA
-36 GNNDGGEGGEQQ
+36 NGEKED
-48 EKSKTQ
+48 EEEVKKSKTQ
-54 LKKEKKNKKKGQASK
+54 LKKEKKNKKKGLANKMQ
-69 QKNQSEDDLDDPL
+69 QQNQSEDDLDPL
-82 DPLAAANAGNGG
+82 DPLAGG
-94 AFVAEEEEE
+94 GGGRFLSEEEEE
-103 EEEVRAAM
+103 KEEATMA
-111 TTKPK
+111 TKPK
-116 KNKGKNNN
+116 KKDKKKNNN
-124 NAMGGGGM
+124 NAMGGM
-132 ASAFAMLMDEDEDD
+132 ASAFAMLMDEE
-146 VEDEEEEKKK
+146 EEAEEEAEEEELDKKD
-156 EEEEER
+156 
-162 KETKTKDKK
+162 TKAKDKKKK

-184 FDDEDGDED
+184 FDDEDEDED
-193 NDGDDGVVVI
+193 NDGEDGVVVI

-250 DARVVCGAPNLKAGM
+250 DARVVCGAPNLMAGM

-287 LRGVMSEG
+287 LRGVMSDG

-322 SLQVGDEASDL
+322 SLQVGDEASGL
-333 EDKFGTSSTTASS
+333 EDKFGTSSTTFL
-346 KEMKKGEEG
+346 KEKKEEQ
-355 ERGDKEEAASSP
+355 EAKEETEEAASSP
-367 PPPAPAQDE
+367 SAPTGTSIQTPQDG

-392 KKEKKKEAEE
+392 KKKEKKKEAEE
-402 EDLDALFAEL
+402 EDLDALLAEL
-412 DIKPSEAQAAAG
+412 DIKPSEAPAAAG
-424 AEEGES
+424 AAESES

-439 AERAAAE
+439 AERAAAAE
-446 AAAAAAAAGGD
+446 AGDD
-457 ANGDADDAG
+457 ANGAD
-466 NAEGDDGEGKELTE
+466 GDDNDGEPKELTE

-490 KEKEKKEALE
+490 KEKEKKAALE

-512 SSAVLAMQQLM
+512 SAAVLAMQQMM
-523 EQRKIEE
+523 EKRKIEE
-530 AEEKERLKR
+530 AAEKERLEREKR
-539 EKQKAEEAAKRE
+539 EAEEAAERE

-593 MEAVRA
+593 MEAMRA

-605 GGAIPQEAEK
+605 GGVIPQAEK

-647 KEQELLAAKAAADA
+647 KEQELLAAKAAANA
-661 KAKAEESDDAGDDWE
+661 KEKAEESDDAADDWE
-676 AEDWDDK
+676 AEDWDEK
-683 DILLPG
+683 NVLLPA
-689 QKEEQERLKKLEEEK
+689 QKEEQERLKKLEEER
-704 IRKEEAKVLQAKKT
+704 IRKEEAKSLQAKKM
-718 AATSSKEK
+718 AATNNKEK

-742 AEASSSSDVSSS
+742 AEVSTSSDASSD
-754 SDDSDSDSDS
+754 SDDSDSDSDSDSYS

-796 RFEAKKAAANADK
+796 RFEAKKAAATADK

-861 RTHSLNKGEF
+861 RTHSLNNGEF

-924 RSRKTPFVIALNKCD
+924 RNRKTPFVIALNKCD

-944 EVHTDSPMQESL
+944 EVHTDCPMQESL
-956 QKQKKFVS
+956 KKQKKFVA

-1008 EGMPDLLQTLVHLSQ
+1008 EGMPDLLHTLVHLSQ

-1051 TMDIILINGTLREG
+1051 TMDIILINGTLKEG
-1065 QTIVIAGL
+1065 QTIVVAGL

-1087 QPLKEIRVKANYIHY
+1087 QPLKEIRVKANYVHH

-1155 DRTGHGVWVQAST
+1155 DRSGHGVWVQAST

-1173 ALLEFLKSPAV
+1173 ALLDFLKSPAV

-1205 VMHERKCSQYAT
+1205 VMHERKCPQYAT

-1230 KMCNELNVKLMTAD
+1230 KMCAELDVKLMTAD

-1290 PIVVGVDVIKGICRV
+1290 PIVVGVDVLKGICRV

-1370 MTRPSIDAMKEFYR
+1370 MTRPSIEALKEFYR
-1384 DELQKDDWRLVVE
+1384 DEMQKDDWRLVVE

>member
-1 MAKGKKKNRKNEYS
+1 MAKGKKKHRKGDAS
-15 SDDEDED
+15 SEEDDEAARD
-22 PLKGGAAKGAAPAG
+22 PLKNTA
-36 GNNDGGEGGEQQ
+36 NGEKED
-48 EKSKTQ
+48 EEEVKKSKTQ
-54 LKKEKKNKKKGQASK
+54 LKKEKKNKKKGLANKMQ
-69 QKNQSEDDLDDPL
+69 QQNQSEDDLDPL
-82 DPLAAANAGNGG
+82 DPLAGG
-94 AFVAEEEEE
+94 GGGGRFLSEEEEE
-103 EEEVRAAM
+103 KEEATMA
-111 TTKPK
+111 TKPK
-116 KNKGKNNN
+116 KKDKKKNNN
-124 NAMGGGGM
+124 NAMGGM
-132 ASAFAMLMDEDEDD
+132 ASAFAMLMDEE
-146 VEDEEEEKKK
+146 EEAEEEAEEEELDKKDTKAKDKKK
-156 EEEEER
+156 
-162 KETKTKDKK
+162 KK

-184 FDDEDGDED
+184 FDDEDEDED
-193 NDGDDGVVVI
+193 NDGEDGVVVI

-250 DARVVCGAPNLKAGM
+250 DARVVCGAPNLMAGM

-287 LRGVMSEG
+287 LRGVMSDG

-322 SLQVGDEASDL
+322 SLQVGDEASGL
-333 EDKFGTSSTTASS
+333 EDKFGTSSTTFL
-346 KEMKKGEEG
+346 KEKKEEQ
-355 ERGDKEEAASSP
+355 EAKEETEEAASSP
-367 PPPAPAQDE
+367 SAPTGTSIQTPQDG

-392 KKEKKKEAEE
+392 KKKEKKKEAEE
-402 EDLDALFAEL
+402 EDLDALLAEL
-412 DIKPSEAQAAAG
+412 DIKPSEAPAAAG
-424 AEEGES
+424 AAESES

-439 AERAAAE
+439 AERAAAAE
-446 AAAAAAAAGGD
+446 AGDD
-457 ANGDADDAG
+457 ANGAD
-466 NAEGDDGEGKELTE
+466 GDDNDGEPKELTE

-490 KEKEKKEALE
+490 KEKEKKAALE

-512 SSAVLAMQQLM
+512 SAAVLAMQQMM
-523 EQRKIEE
+523 EKRKIEE
-530 AEEKERLKR
+530 AAEKERLEREKR
-539 EKQKAEEAAKRE
+539 EAEEAAERE

-593 MEAVRA
+593 MEAMRA

-605 GGAIPQEAEK
+605 GGVIPQAEK

-647 KEQELLAAKAAADA
+647 KEQELLAAKAAANA
-661 KAKAEESDDAGDDWE
+661 KEKAEESDDAADDWE
-676 AEDWDDK
+676 AEDWDEK
-683 DILLPG
+683 NVLLPA
-689 QKEEQERLKKLEEEK
+689 QKEEQERLKKLEEER
-704 IRKEEAKVLQAKKT
+704 IRKEEAKALQAKKM
-718 AATSSKEK
+718 AATNNKEK

-742 AEASSSSDVSSS
+742 AEVSTSSDASSD
-754 SDDSDSDSDS
+754 SDDSDSDSDSDSYS

-796 RFEAKKAAANADK
+796 RFEAKKAAATADK

-861 RTHSLNKGEF
+861 RTHSLNNGEF

-924 RSRKTPFVIALNKCD
+924 RNRKTPFVIALNKCD

-944 EVHTDSPMQESL
+944 EVHTDCPMQESL
-956 QKQKKFVS
+956 KKQKKFVA

-1008 EGMPDLLQTLVHLSQ
+1008 EGMPDLLHTLVHLSQ

-1051 TMDIILINGTLREG
+1051 TMDIILINGTLKEG
-1065 QTIVIAGL
+1065 QTIVVAGL

-1087 QPLKEIRVKANYIHY
+1087 QPLKEIRVKANYVHH

-1155 DRTGHGVWVQAST
+1155 DRSGHGVWVQAST

-1173 ALLEFLKSPAV
+1173 ALLDFLKSPAV

-1205 VMHERKCSQYAT
+1205 VMHERKCPQYAT

-1230 KMCNELNVKLMTAD
+1230 KMCAELDVKLMTAD

-1290 PIVVGVDVIKGICRV
+1290 PIVVGVDVLKGICRV

-1370 MTRPSIDAMKEFYR
+1370 MTRPSIEALKEFYR
-1384 DELQKDDWRLVVE
+1384 DEMQKDDWRLVVE

>member
-1 MAKGKKKNRKNEYS
+1 MAKGKKKHRKGDAS
-15 SDDEDED
+15 SEEDDEAARD
-22 PLKGGAAKGAAPAG
+22 PLKNTA
-36 GNNDGGEGGEQQ
+36 NGEKED
-48 EKSKTQ
+48 EEEVKKSKTQ
-54 LKKEKKNKKKGQASK
+54 LKKEKKNKKKGMANKMQ
-69 QKNQSEDDLDDPL
+69 QQNQSEDDLDPL
-82 DPLAAANAGNGG
+82 DPLAGG
-94 AFVAEEEEE
+94 GGGRFLSEEEEE
-103 EEEVRAAM
+103 REEATMA
-111 TTKPK
+111 TKPK
-116 KNKGKNNN
+116 KKDKKKNNNN
-124 NAMGGGGM
+124 NAMGGM
-132 ASAFAMLMDEDEDD
+132 ASAFAMLMDEE
-146 VEDEEEEKKK
+146 EEAEEEAEEEELDKKD
-156 EEEEER
+156 
-162 KETKTKDKK
+162 TKAKDKK

-184 FDDEDGDED
+184 FDDEDKDED
-193 NDGDDGVVVI
+193 NDGEDGVVVI

-250 DARVVCGAPNLKAGM
+250 DARVVCGAPNLMAGM

-287 LRGVMSEG
+287 LRGVMSDG

-322 SLQVGDEASDL
+322 SLQVGDEASGL
-333 EDKFGTSSTTASS
+333 EDKFGTSSTTFL
-346 KEMKKGEEG
+346 KEKKEEQ
-355 ERGDKEEAASSP
+355 EAKEETEEAASSP
-367 PPPAPAQDE
+367 SAPTGTSIQTPQDG

-392 KKEKKKEAEE
+392 KKKEKKKEAEE
-402 EDLDALFAEL
+402 EDLDALLAEL
-412 DIKPSEAQAAAG
+412 DIKPSEAPAASG
-424 AEEGES
+424 AAESES

-439 AERAAAE
+439 AERAAAAE
-446 AAAAAAAAGGD
+446 AGDD
-457 ANGDADDAG
+457 ANGAD
-466 NAEGDDGEGKELTE
+466 GDDNDGEPKELTE

-490 KEKEKKEALE
+490 KEKEKKAALE

-512 SSAVLAMQQLM
+512 SAAVLAMQQMM
-523 EQRKIEE
+523 EKRKIEE
-530 AEEKERLKR
+530 AAEKERLEREKR
-539 EKQKAEEAAKRE
+539 EAEEAAERE

-593 MEAVRA
+593 MEAMRA

-605 GGAIPQEAEK
+605 GGVIPQAEK

-647 KEQELLAAKAAADA
+647 IEQELLAAKAAANA
-661 KAKAEESDDAGDDWE
+661 KEKAEESDDAADDWE
-676 AEDWDDK
+676 AEDWDEK
-683 DILLPG
+683 NVLLPA
-689 QKEEQERLKKLEEEK
+689 QKEEQERLKKLEEER
-704 IRKEEAKVLQAKKT
+704 IRKEEAKALQAKKM
-718 AATSSKEK
+718 AATNNKEK

-742 AEASSSSDVSSS
+742 AEVSTSSDASSD
-754 SDDSDSDSDS
+754 SDDSDSDSDSDSYS

-796 RFEAKKAAANADK
+796 RFEAKKAAATADK

-861 RTHSLNKGEF
+861 RTHSLNNGEF

-924 RSRKTPFVIALNKCD
+924 RNRKTPFVIALNKCD

-944 EVHTDSPMQESL
+944 EVHTDCPMQESL
-956 QKQKKFVS
+956 KKQKKFVA

-1008 EGMPDLLQTLVHLSQ
+1008 EGMPDLLHTLVHLSQ

-1051 TMDIILINGTLREG
+1051 TMDIILINGTLKEG
-1065 QTIVIAGL
+1065 QTIVVAGL

-1087 QPLKEIRVKANYIHY
+1087 QPLKEIRVKANYVHH

-1155 DRTGHGVWVQAST
+1155 DRSGHGVWVQAST

-1173 ALLEFLKSPAV
+1173 ALLDFLKSPAV

-1205 VMHERKCSQYAT
+1205 VMHERKCPQYAT

-1230 KMCNELNVKLMTAD
+1230 KMCTELDVKLMTAD

-1290 PIVVGVDVIKGICRV
+1290 PIVVGVDVLKGICRV

-1370 MTRPSIDAMKEFYR
+1370 MTRPSIEALKEFYR
-1384 DELQKDDWRLVVE
+1384 DEMQKDDWRLVVE

>member
-1 MAKGKKKNRKNEYS
+1 MAKGKKKHRKGDAS
-15 SDDEDED
+15 SEEDDEAARD
-22 PLKGGAAKGAAPAG
+22 PLKNTA
-36 GNNDGGEGGEQQ
+36 NGEKED
-48 EKSKTQ
+48 EEEVKKSKTQ
-54 LKKEKKNKKKGQASK
+54 LKKEKKNKKKGLANKMQ
-69 QKNQSEDDLDDPL
+69 QQNQSEDDLDPL
-82 DPLAAANAGNGG
+82 DPLAGG
-94 AFVAEEEEE
+94 GGGGRFLSEEEEE
-103 EEEVRAAM
+103 KEEATMA
-111 TTKPK
+111 TKPK
-116 KNKGKNNN
+116 KKDKKKNNN
-124 NAMGGGGM
+124 NAMGGM
-132 ASAFAMLMDEDEDD
+132 ASAFAMLMDEE
-146 VEDEEEEKKK
+146 EEAEEEAEEEELDKKD
-156 EEEEER
+156 
-162 KETKTKDKK
+162 TKAKDKKK

-184 FDDEDGDED
+184 FDDEDEDED
-193 NDGDDGVVVI
+193 NDGEDGVVVI

-250 DARVVCGAPNLKAGM
+250 DARVVCGAPNLMAGM

-287 LRGVMSEG
+287 LRGVMSDG

-322 SLQVGDEASDL
+322 SLQVGDEASGL
-333 EDKFGTSSTTASS
+333 EDKFGTSSTTFL
-346 KEMKKGEEG
+346 KEKKEEQ
-355 ERGDKEEAASSP
+355 EAKEETEEAASSP
-367 PPPAPAQDE
+367 SAPTGTSIQTPQDG

-392 KKEKKKEAEE
+392 KKKEKKKEAEE
-402 EDLDALFAEL
+402 EDLDALLAEL
-412 DIKPSEAQAAAG
+412 DIKPSEAPAAAG
-424 AEEGES
+424 AAESES

-439 AERAAAE
+439 AERAAAAE
-446 AAAAAAAAGGD
+446 AGDD
-457 ANGDADDAG
+457 ANGAD
-466 NAEGDDGEGKELTE
+466 GDDNDGEPKELTE

-490 KEKEKKEALE
+490 KEKEKKAALE

-512 SSAVLAMQQLM
+512 SAAVLAMQQMM
-523 EQRKIEE
+523 EKRKIEE
-530 AEEKERLKR
+530 AAEKERLEREKR
-539 EKQKAEEAAKRE
+539 EAEEAAERE

-593 MEAVRA
+593 MEAMRA

-605 GGAIPQEAEK
+605 GGVIPQAEK

-647 KEQELLAAKAAADA
+647 KEQELLAAKAAANA
-661 KAKAEESDDAGDDWE
+661 KEKAEESDDAADDWE
-676 AEDWDDK
+676 AEDWDEK
-683 DILLPG
+683 NVLLPA
-689 QKEEQERLKKLEEEK
+689 QKEEQERLKKLEEER
-704 IRKEEAKVLQAKKT
+704 IRKEEAKALQAKKM
-718 AATSSKEK
+718 AATNNKEK

-742 AEASSSSDVSSS
+742 AEVSTSSDASSD
-754 SDDSDSDSDS
+754 SDDSDSDSDSDSYS

-796 RFEAKKAAANADK
+796 RFEAKKAAATADK

-861 RTHSLNKGEF
+861 RTHSLNNGEF

-924 RSRKTPFVIALNKCD
+924 RNRKTPFVIALNKCD

-944 EVHTDSPMQESL
+944 EVHTDCPMQESL
-956 QKQKKFVS
+956 KKQKKFVA

-1008 EGMPDLLQTLVHLSQ
+1008 EGMPDLLHTLVHLSQ

-1051 TMDIILINGTLREG
+1051 TMDIILINGTLKEG
-1065 QTIVIAGL
+1065 QTIVVAGL

-1087 QPLKEIRVKANYIHY
+1087 QPLKEIRVKANYVHH

-1155 DRTGHGVWVQAST
+1155 DRSGHGVWVQAST

-1173 ALLEFLKSPAV
+1173 ALLDFLKSPAV

-1205 VMHERKCSQYAT
+1205 VMHERKCPQYAT

-1230 KMCNELNVKLMTAD
+1230 KMCAELDVKLMTAD

-1290 PIVVGVDVIKGICRV
+1290 PIVVGVDVLKGICRV

-1370 MTRPSIDAMKEFYR
+1370 MTRPSIEALKEFYR
-1384 DELQKDDWRLVVE
+1384 DEMQKDDWRLVVE

>member
-1 MAKGKKKNRKNEYS
+1 MAKGKKKHRKGDAS
-15 SDDEDED
+15 SEEDDEAARD
-22 PLKGGAAKGAAPAG
+22 PLKNTA
-36 GNNDGGEGGEQQ
+36 NGEKED
-48 EKSKTQ
+48 EEEVKKSKTQ
-54 LKKEKKNKKKGQASK
+54 LKKEKKNKKKGLANKMQ
-69 QKNQSEDDLDDPL
+69 QQNQSEDDLDPL
-82 DPLAAANAGNGG
+82 DPLAGG
-94 AFVAEEEEE
+94 GGGRFLSEEEEE
-103 EEEVRAAM
+103 KEEATMA
-111 TTKPK
+111 TKPK
-116 KNKGKNNN
+116 KKDKKKKNN
-124 NAMGGGGM
+124 NAMGGM
-132 ASAFAMLMDEDEDD
+132 ASAFAMLMDEE
-146 VEDEEEEKKK
+146 EEAEEEAEEEELDKKD
-156 EEEEER
+156 
-162 KETKTKDKK
+162 TKAKDKKK

-184 FDDEDGDED
+184 FDDEDEDED
-193 NDGDDGVVVI
+193 NDGEDGVVVI

-250 DARVVCGAPNLKAGM
+250 DARVVCGAPNLMAGM

-287 LRGVMSEG
+287 LRGVMSDG

-322 SLQVGDEASDL
+322 SLQVGDEASGL
-333 EDKFGTSSTTASS
+333 EDKFGTSSTTFL
-346 KEMKKGEEG
+346 KEKKEEQ
-355 ERGDKEEAASSP
+355 EAKEETEEAASSP
-367 PPPAPAQDE
+367 SAPTGTSIQTPQDG

-392 KKEKKKEAEE
+392 KKKEKKKEAEE
-402 EDLDALFAEL
+402 EDLDALLAEL
-412 DIKPSEAQAAAG
+412 DIKPSEAPAAAG
-424 AEEGES
+424 AAESES

-439 AERAAAE
+439 AERAAAAE
-446 AAAAAAAAGGD
+446 AGDD
-457 ANGDADDAG
+457 ANGAD
-466 NAEGDDGEGKELTE
+466 GDDNDGEPKELTE

-490 KEKEKKEALE
+490 KEKEKKAALE

-512 SSAVLAMQQLM
+512 SAAVLAMQQMM
-523 EQRKIEE
+523 EKRKIEE
-530 AEEKERLKR
+530 AAEKERLEREKR
-539 EKQKAEEAAKRE
+539 EAEEAAERE

-593 MEAVRA
+593 MEAMRA

-605 GGAIPQEAEK
+605 GGVIPQAEK

-647 KEQELLAAKAAADA
+647 KEQELLAAKAAANA
-661 KAKAEESDDAGDDWE
+661 KEKAEESDDAADDWE
-676 AEDWDDK
+676 AEDWDEK
-683 DILLPG
+683 NVLLPA
-689 QKEEQERLKKLEEEK
+689 QKEEQERLKKLEEER
-704 IRKEEAKVLQAKKT
+704 IRKEEAKALQAKKM
-718 AATSSKEK
+718 AATNNKEK

-742 AEASSSSDVSSS
+742 AEVSTSSDASSD
-754 SDDSDSDSDS
+754 SDDSDSDSDSDSYS

-796 RFEAKKAAANADK
+796 RFEAKKAAATADK

-861 RTHSLNKGEF
+861 RTHSLNNGEF

-924 RSRKTPFVIALNKCD
+924 RNRKTPFVIALNKCD

-944 EVHTDSPMQESL
+944 EVHTDCPMQESL
-956 QKQKKFVS
+956 KKQKKFVA

-1008 EGMPDLLQTLVHLSQ
+1008 EGMPDLLHTLVHLSQ

-1051 TMDIILINGTLREG
+1051 TMDIILINGTLKEG
-1065 QTIVIAGL
+1065 QTIVVAGL

-1087 QPLKEIRVKANYIHY
+1087 QPLKEIRVKANYVHH

-1155 DRTGHGVWVQAST
+1155 DRSGHGVWVQAST

-1173 ALLEFLKSPAV
+1173 ALLDFLKSPAV

-1205 VMHERKCSQYAT
+1205 VMHERKCPQYAT

-1230 KMCNELNVKLMTAD
+1230 KMCAELDVKLMTAD

-1290 PIVVGVDVIKGICRV
+1290 PIVVGVDVLKGICRV

-1370 MTRPSIDAMKEFYR
+1370 MTRPSIEALKEFYR
-1384 DELQKDDWRLVVE
+1384 DEMQKDDWRLVVE

>member
-1 MAKGKKKNRKNEYS
+1 MAKGKKKHRKGDAS
-15 SDDEDED
+15 SEEDDEAARD
-22 PLKGGAAKGAAPAG
+22 PLKNTA
-36 GNNDGGEGGEQQ
+36 NGEKED
-48 EKSKTQ
+48 EEEVKKSKTQ
-54 LKKEKKNKKKGQASK
+54 LKKEKKNKKKGMANKMQ
-69 QKNQSEDDLDDPL
+69 QQNQSEDDLDPL
-82 DPLAAANAGNGG
+82 DPLAGG
-94 AFVAEEEEE
+94 GGGGRFLSEEEEE
-103 EEEVRAAM
+103 KEEATMA
-111 TTKPK
+111 TKPK
-116 KNKGKNNN
+116 KKDKKKKNN
-124 NAMGGGGM
+124 NAMGGM
-132 ASAFAMLMDEDEDD
+132 ASAFAMLMDEE
-146 VEDEEEEKKK
+146 EEAEEEAEEEELDKKD
-156 EEEEER
+156 
-162 KETKTKDKK
+162 TKAKDKKK

-184 FDDEDGDED
+184 FDDEDEDED
-193 NDGDDGVVVI
+193 NDGEDGVVVI

-250 DARVVCGAPNLKAGM
+250 DARVVCGAPNLMAGM

-287 LRGVMSEG
+287 LRGVMSDG

-322 SLQVGDEASDL
+322 SLQVGDEASGL
-333 EDKFGTSSTTASS
+333 EDKFGTSSTTFL
-346 KEMKKGEEG
+346 KEKKEEQ
-355 ERGDKEEAASSP
+355 EAKEETEEAASSP
-367 PPPAPAQDE
+367 SAPTGTSIQTPQDG

-392 KKEKKKEAEE
+392 KKKEKKKEAEE
-402 EDLDALFAEL
+402 EDLDALLAEL
-412 DIKPSEAQAAAG
+412 DIKPSEAPAAAG
-424 AEEGES
+424 AAESES

-439 AERAAAE
+439 AERAAAAE
-446 AAAAAAAAGGD
+446 AGDD
-457 ANGDADDAG
+457 ANGAD
-466 NAEGDDGEGKELTE
+466 GDDNDGEPKELTE

-490 KEKEKKEALE
+490 KEKEKKAALE

-512 SSAVLAMQQLM
+512 SAAVLAMQQMM
-523 EQRKIEE
+523 EKRKIEE
-530 AEEKERLKR
+530 AAEKERLEREKR
-539 EKQKAEEAAKRE
+539 EAEEAAERE

-593 MEAVRA
+593 MEAMRA

-605 GGAIPQEAEK
+605 GGVIPQAEK

-647 KEQELLAAKAAADA
+647 KEQELLAAKAAANA
-661 KAKAEESDDAGDDWE
+661 KEKAEESDDAADDWE
-676 AEDWDDK
+676 AEDWDEK
-683 DILLPG
+683 NVLLPA
-689 QKEEQERLKKLEEEK
+689 QKEEQERLKKLEEER
-704 IRKEEAKVLQAKKT
+704 IRKEEAKALQAKKM
-718 AATSSKEK
+718 AATNNKEK

-742 AEASSSSDVSSS
+742 AEVSTSSDASSD
-754 SDDSDSDSDS
+754 SDDSDSDSDSDSYS

-796 RFEAKKAAANADK
+796 RFEAKKAAATADK

-861 RTHSLNKGEF
+861 RTHSLNNGEF

-924 RSRKTPFVIALNKCD
+924 RNRKTPFVIALNKCD

-944 EVHTDSPMQESL
+944 EVHTDCPMQESL
-956 QKQKKFVS
+956 KKQKKFVA

-1008 EGMPDLLQTLVHLSQ
+1008 EGMPDLLHTLVHLSQ

-1051 TMDIILINGTLREG
+1051 TMDIILINGTLKEG
-1065 QTIVIAGL
+1065 QTIVVAGL

-1087 QPLKEIRVKANYIHY
+1087 QPLKEIRVKANYVHH

-1155 DRTGHGVWVQAST
+1155 DRSGHGVWVQAST

-1173 ALLEFLKSPAV
+1173 ALLDFLKSPAV

-1205 VMHERKCSQYAT
+1205 VMHERKCPQYAT

-1230 KMCNELNVKLMTAD
+1230 KMCAELDVKLMTAD

-1290 PIVVGVDVIKGICRV
+1290 PIVVGVDVLKGICRV

-1370 MTRPSIDAMKEFYR
+1370 MTRPSIEALKEFYR
-1384 DELQKDDWRLVVE
+1384 DEMQKDDWRLVVE

>member
-1 MAKGKKKNRKNEYS
+1 MAKGKKKHRKGDAS
-15 SDDEDED
+15 SEEDDEAARD
-22 PLKGGAAKGAAPAG
+22 PLKNTA
-36 GNNDGGEGGEQQ
+36 NGEKE
-48 EKSKTQ
+48 EEEEVKKSKTQ
-54 LKKEKKNKKKGQASK
+54 LKKEKKNKKKGMANKMQ
-69 QKNQSEDDLDDPL
+69 QQNQSEDDLDPL
-82 DPLAAANAGNGG
+82 DPLAGG
-94 AFVAEEEEE
+94 GGGGGRFLSEEEEE
-103 EEEVRAAM
+103 REEATMA
-111 TTKPK
+111 TKPK
-116 KNKGKNNN
+116 KKDKKKKNN
-124 NAMGGGGM
+124 NAMGGM
-132 ASAFAMLMDEDEDD
+132 ASAFAMLMDEE
-146 VEDEEEEKKK
+146 EEAEEEAEEEEVDKKD
-156 EEEEER
+156 
-162 KETKTKDKK
+162 TKAKDKKK

-184 FDDEDGDED
+184 FDDEDEDED
-193 NDGDDGVVVI
+193 NDGEDGVVVI

-250 DARVVCGAPNLKAGM
+250 DARVVCGAPNLMAGM

-287 LRGVMSEG
+287 LRGVMSDG

-322 SLQVGDEASDL
+322 SLQVGDEASGL
-333 EDKFGTSSTTASS
+333 EDKFGTSSTTLL
-346 KEMKKGEEG
+346 KEKKEEQ
-355 ERGDKEEAASSP
+355 EAKEETEEAASSP
-367 PPPAPAQDE
+367 PAPTETTIQTPQDG

-392 KKEKKKEAEE
+392 KKKEKKKEAEE
-402 EDLDALFAEL
+402 EDLDALLAEL
-412 DIKPSEAQAAAG
+412 DIKPSEAPAAAG
-424 AEEGES
+424 AAEGES

-439 AERAAAE
+439 AERAAA
-446 AAAAAAAAGGD
+446 AAAEAGDD
-457 ANGDADDAG
+457 ANGAD
-466 NAEGDDGEGKELTE
+466 GDDNDGEPKELTE

-490 KEKEKKEALE
+490 KEKEKKAALE

-512 SSAVLAMQQLM
+512 SAAVLAMQQMM
-523 EQRKIEE
+523 EKRKIEE
-530 AEEKERLKR
+530 AAEKERLEREKR
-539 EKQKAEEAAKRE
+539 EAEEAAERE

-593 MEAVRA
+593 MEAMRA

-605 GGAIPQEAEK
+605 GGVIPQAEK

-647 KEQELLAAKAAADA
+647 KEQELLAAKAAANA
-661 KAKAEESDDAGDDWE
+661 KAKAEESDDAADDWE
-676 AEDWDDK
+676 AEDWDEK
-683 DILLPG
+683 DVLLPA
-689 QKEEQERLKKLEEEK
+689 QKEEQERLKKLEEER
-704 IRKEEAKVLQAKKT
+704 IRKEEAKALQAKKM
-718 AATSSKEK
+718 AATNNKEK

-742 AEASSSSDVSSS
+742 AEVSTSSDSSSD
-754 SDDSDSDSDS
+754 SDDSDSDSDSDSYS

-796 RFEAKKAAANADK
+796 RFEAKKAAATADK

-861 RTHSLNKGEF
+861 RTHSLNNGEF

-924 RSRKTPFVIALNKCD
+924 RNRKTPFVIALNKCD

-944 EVHTDSPMQESL
+944 EVHTDCPMQESL
-956 QKQKKFVS
+956 KKQKKFVA

-1008 EGMPDLLQTLVHLSQ
+1008 EGMPDLLHTLVHLSQ

-1051 TMDIILINGTLREG
+1051 TMDIILINGTLKEG
-1065 QTIVIAGL
+1065 QTIVVAGL

-1087 QPLKEIRVKANYIHY
+1087 QPLKEIRVKANYVHH

-1155 DRTGHGVWVQAST
+1155 DRSGHGVWVQAST

-1173 ALLEFLKSPAV
+1173 ALLDFLKSPAV

-1205 VMHERKCSQYAT
+1205 VMHERKCPQYAT

-1230 KMCNELNVKLMTAD
+1230 KMCTELDVKLMTAD

-1290 PIVVGVDVIKGICRV
+1290 PIVVGVDVLKGICRV

-1370 MTRPSIDAMKEFYR
+1370 MTRPSIEALKEFYR
-1384 DELQKDDWRLVVE
+1384 DEMQKDDWRLVVE

>member
-1 MAKGKKKNRKNEYS
+1 MAKGKKKHRKGDAS
-15 SDDEDED
+15 SEEDDEAARD
-22 PLKGGAAKGAAPAG
+22 PLKNTA
-36 GNNDGGEGGEQQ
+36 NGEKED
-48 EKSKTQ
+48 EEEVKKSKTQ
-54 LKKEKKNKKKGQASK
+54 LKKEKKNKKKGMANKMQ
-69 QKNQSEDDLDDPL
+69 QQNQSEDDLDPL
-82 DPLAAANAGNGG
+82 DPLAGG
-94 AFVAEEEEE
+94 GGGRFLSEEEEE
-103 EEEVRAAM
+103 KEEATMA
-111 TTKPK
+111 TKPK
-116 KNKGKNNN
+116 KKDKKKNNN
-124 NAMGGGGM
+124 NAMGGM
-132 ASAFAMLMDEDEDD
+132 ASAFAMLMDEE
-146 VEDEEEEKKK
+146 EEAEEEAEEEELDKKD
-156 EEEEER
+156 
-162 KETKTKDKK
+162 TKAKDKKK

-184 FDDEDGDED
+184 FDDEDEDED
-193 NDGDDGVVVI
+193 NDGEDGVVVI

-250 DARVVCGAPNLKAGM
+250 DARVVCGAPNLMAGM

-287 LRGVMSEG
+287 LRGVMSDG

-322 SLQVGDEASDL
+322 SLQVGDEASGL
-333 EDKFGTSSTTASS
+333 EDKFGTSSTTFL
-346 KEMKKGEEG
+346 KEKKEEQ
-355 ERGDKEEAASSP
+355 EAKEETEEAASSP
-367 PPPAPAQDE
+367 SAPTGTSIQTPQDG

-392 KKEKKKEAEE
+392 KKKEKKKEAEE
-402 EDLDALFAEL
+402 EDLDALLAEL
-412 DIKPSEAQAAAG
+412 DIKPSEAPAAAG
-424 AEEGES
+424 AAESES

-439 AERAAAE
+439 AERAAAAE
-446 AAAAAAAAGGD
+446 AGDD
-457 ANGDADDAG
+457 ANGAD
-466 NAEGDDGEGKELTE
+466 GDDNDGEPKELTE

-490 KEKEKKEALE
+490 KEKEKKAALE

-512 SSAVLAMQQLM
+512 SAAVLAMQQMM
-523 EQRKIEE
+523 EKRKIEE
-530 AEEKERLKR
+530 AAEKERLEREKR
-539 EKQKAEEAAKRE
+539 EAEEAAERE

-593 MEAVRA
+593 MEAMRA

-605 GGAIPQEAEK
+605 GGVIPQAEK

-647 KEQELLAAKAAADA
+647 KEQELLAAKAAANA
-661 KAKAEESDDAGDDWE
+661 KEKAEESDDAADDWE
-676 AEDWDDK
+676 AEDWDEK
-683 DILLPG
+683 NVLLPA
-689 QKEEQERLKKLEEEK
+689 QKEEQEQLEKLEEER
-704 IRKEEAKVLQAKKT
+704 IRKEEAKALQAKKM
-718 AATSSKEK
+718 AATNNKEK

-742 AEASSSSDVSSS
+742 AEVSTSSDASSD
-754 SDDSDSDSDS
+754 SDDSDSDSDSDSYS

-796 RFEAKKAAANADK
+796 RFEAKKAAATADK

-861 RTHSLNKGEF
+861 RTHSLNNGEF

-924 RSRKTPFVIALNKCD
+924 RNRKTPFVIALNKCD

-944 EVHTDSPMQESL
+944 EVHTDCPMQESL
-956 QKQKKFVS
+956 KKQKKFVA

-1008 EGMPDLLQTLVHLSQ
+1008 EGMPDLLHTLVHLSQ

-1051 TMDIILINGTLREG
+1051 TMDIILINGTLKEG
-1065 QTIVIAGL
+1065 QTIVVAGL

-1087 QPLKEIRVKANYIHY
+1087 QPLKEIRVKANYVHH

-1155 DRTGHGVWVQAST
+1155 DRSGHGVWVQAST

-1173 ALLEFLKSPAV
+1173 ALLDFLKSPAV

-1205 VMHERKCSQYAT
+1205 VMHERKCPQYAT

-1230 KMCNELNVKLMTAD
+1230 KMCAELDVKLMTAD

-1290 PIVVGVDVIKGICRV
+1290 PIVVGVDVLKGICRV

-1370 MTRPSIDAMKEFYR
+1370 MTRPSIEALKEFYR
-1384 DELQKDDWRLVVE
+1384 DEMQKDDWRLVVE

>member
-1 MAKGKKKNRKNEYS
+1 MAKGKKKHRKGDAS
-15 SDDEDED
+15 SEEDDEAARD
-22 PLKGGAAKGAAPAG
+22 PLKNTA
-36 GNNDGGEGGEQQ
+36 NGEKED
-48 EKSKTQ
+48 EEEVKKSKTQ
-54 LKKEKKNKKKGQASK
+54 LKKEKKNKKKGMANKMQ
-69 QKNQSEDDLDDPL
+69 QQNQSEDDLDPL
-82 DPLAAANAGNGG
+82 DPLAGG
-94 AFVAEEEEE
+94 GGGRFLSEEEEE
-103 EEEVRAAM
+103 REEATMA
-111 TTKPK
+111 TKPK
-116 KNKGKNNN
+116 KKDKKKNNN
-124 NAMGGGGM
+124 NAMGGM
-132 ASAFAMLMDEDEDD
+132 ASAFAMLMDEE
-146 VEDEEEEKKK
+146 EEAEEEAEEEELDKKD
-156 EEEEER
+156 
-162 KETKTKDKK
+162 TKAKDKKKK

-184 FDDEDGDED
+184 FDDEDEDED
-193 NDGDDGVVVI
+193 NDGEDGVVVI

-250 DARVVCGAPNLKAGM
+250 DARVVCGAPNLMAGM

-287 LRGVMSEG
+287 LRGVMSDG

-301 DMGWEVDEDEDMDG
+301 DMGWEVDGDEDMDG

-322 SLQVGDEASDL
+322 SLQVGDEASGL
-333 EDKFGTSSTTASS
+333 EDKFGTSSTTFL
-346 KEMKKGEEG
+346 KEKKEEQ
-355 ERGDKEEAASSP
+355 EAKEETEEAASSP
-367 PPPAPAQDE
+367 SAPTGTSIQTPQDG

-392 KKEKKKEAEE
+392 KKKEKKKEAEE
-402 EDLDALFAEL
+402 EDLDALLAEL
-412 DIKPSEAQAAAG
+412 DIKPSEAPAAAG
-424 AEEGES
+424 AAESES

-439 AERAAAE
+439 AERAAAAE
-446 AAAAAAAAGGD
+446 AGDD
-457 ANGDADDAG
+457 ANGAD
-466 NAEGDDGEGKELTE
+466 GDDNDGEPKELTE

-490 KEKEKKEALE
+490 KEKEKKAALE

-512 SSAVLAMQQLM
+512 SAAVLAMQQMM
-523 EQRKIEE
+523 EKRKIEE
-530 AEEKERLKR
+530 AAEKERLEREKR
-539 EKQKAEEAAKRE
+539 EAEEAAERE

-593 MEAVRA
+593 MEAMRA

-605 GGAIPQEAEK
+605 GGVIPQAEK

-647 KEQELLAAKAAADA
+647 KEQELLAAKAAANA
-661 KAKAEESDDAGDDWE
+661 KEKAEESDDAADDWE
-676 AEDWDDK
+676 AEDWDEK
-683 DILLPG
+683 NVLLPA
-689 QKEEQERLKKLEEEK
+689 QKEEQERLKKLEEER
-704 IRKEEAKVLQAKKT
+704 IRKEEAKALQAKKM
-718 AATSSKEK
+718 AATNNKEK

-742 AEASSSSDVSSS
+742 AEVSTSSDASSD
-754 SDDSDSDSDS
+754 SDDSDSDSDSDSYS

-796 RFEAKKAAANADK
+796 RFEAKKAAATADK

-861 RTHSLNKGEF
+861 RTHSLNNGEF

-924 RSRKTPFVIALNKCD
+924 RNRKTPFVIALNKCD

-944 EVHTDSPMQESL
+944 EVHTDCPMQESL
-956 QKQKKFVS
+956 KKQKKFVA

-1008 EGMPDLLQTLVHLSQ
+1008 EGMPDLLHTLVHLSQ

-1051 TMDIILINGTLREG
+1051 TMDIILINGTLKEG
-1065 QTIVIAGL
+1065 QTIVVAGL

-1087 QPLKEIRVKANYIHY
+1087 QPLKEIRVKANYVHH

-1155 DRTGHGVWVQAST
+1155 DRSGHGVWVQAST

-1173 ALLEFLKSPAV
+1173 ALLDFLKSPAV

-1205 VMHERKCSQYAT
+1205 VMHERKCPQYAT

-1230 KMCNELNVKLMTAD
+1230 KMCVELDVKLMTAD

-1290 PIVVGVDVIKGICRV
+1290 PIVVGVDVLKGICRV

-1370 MTRPSIDAMKEFYR
+1370 MTRPSIEALKEFYR
-1384 DELQKDDWRLVVE
+1384 DEMQKDDWRLVVE

>member
-1 MAKGKKKNRKNEYS
+1 MAKGKKKHRKGDAS
-15 SDDEDED
+15 SEEDDEAARD
-22 PLKGGAAKGAAPAG
+22 PLKNTA
-36 GNNDGGEGGEQQ
+36 NGEKED
-48 EKSKTQ
+48 EEEVKKSKTQ
-54 LKKEKKNKKKGQASK
+54 LKKEKKNKKKGLANKMQ
-69 QKNQSEDDLDDPL
+69 QQNQSEDDLDPL
-82 DPLAAANAGNGG
+82 DPLAGG
-94 AFVAEEEEE
+94 GGGRFLSEEEEE
-103 EEEVRAAM
+103 KEEATMA
-111 TTKPK
+111 TKPK
-116 KNKGKNNN
+116 KKDKKKKNN
-124 NAMGGGGM
+124 NAMGGM
-132 ASAFAMLMDEDEDD
+132 ASAFAMLMDEE
-146 VEDEEEEKKK
+146 EEAEEEAEEEELDKKD
-156 EEEEER
+156 
-162 KETKTKDKK
+162 TKAKDKKK

-184 FDDEDGDED
+184 FDDEDEDED
-193 NDGDDGVVVI
+193 NDGEDGVVVI

-250 DARVVCGAPNLKAGM
+250 DARVVCGAPNLMAGM

-287 LRGVMSEG
+287 LRGVMSDG

-322 SLQVGDEASDL
+322 SLQVGDEASGL
-333 EDKFGTSSTTASS
+333 EDKFGTSSTTFL
-346 KEMKKGEEG
+346 KEKKEEQ
-355 ERGDKEEAASSP
+355 EAKEETEEAASSP
-367 PPPAPAQDE
+367 SAPTGTSIQTPQDG

-392 KKEKKKEAEE
+392 KKKEKKKEAEE
-402 EDLDALFAEL
+402 EDLDALLAEL
-412 DIKPSEAQAAAG
+412 DIKPSEAPAAAG
-424 AEEGES
+424 AAESES

-439 AERAAAE
+439 AERAAAAE
-446 AAAAAAAAGGD
+446 AGDD
-457 ANGDADDAG
+457 ANGAD
-466 NAEGDDGEGKELTE
+466 GDDNDGEPKELTE

-490 KEKEKKEALE
+490 KEKEKKAALE

-512 SSAVLAMQQLM
+512 SAAVLAMQQMM
-523 EQRKIEE
+523 EKRKIEE
-530 AEEKERLKR
+530 AAEKERLEREKR
-539 EKQKAEEAAKRE
+539 EAEEAAERE

-593 MEAVRA
+593 MEAMRA

-605 GGAIPQEAEK
+605 GGVIPQAEK

-647 KEQELLAAKAAADA
+647 KEQELLAAKAAANA
-661 KAKAEESDDAGDDWE
+661 KEKAEESDDAADDWE
-676 AEDWDDK
+676 AEDWDEK
-683 DILLPG
+683 NVLLPA
-689 QKEEQERLKKLEEEK
+689 QKEEQERLKKLEEER
-704 IRKEEAKVLQAKKT
+704 IRKEETKALQAKKM
-718 AATSSKEK
+718 AATNNKEK

-742 AEASSSSDVSSS
+742 AEVSTSSDASSD
-754 SDDSDSDSDS
+754 SDDSDSDSDSDSYS

-796 RFEAKKAAANADK
+796 RFEAKKAAATADK

-861 RTHSLNKGEF
+861 RTHSLNNGEF

-924 RSRKTPFVIALNKCD
+924 RNRKTPFVIALNKCD

-944 EVHTDSPMQESL
+944 EVHTDCPMQESL
-956 QKQKKFVS
+956 KKQKKFVA

-1008 EGMPDLLQTLVHLSQ
+1008 EGMPDLLHTLVHLSQ

-1051 TMDIILINGTLREG
+1051 TMDIILINGTLKEG
-1065 QTIVIAGL
+1065 QTIVVAGL

-1087 QPLKEIRVKANYIHY
+1087 QPLKEIRVKANYVHH

-1155 DRTGHGVWVQAST
+1155 DRSGHGVWVQAST

-1173 ALLEFLKSPAV
+1173 ALLDFLKSPAV

-1205 VMHERKCSQYAT
+1205 VMHERKCPQYAT

-1230 KMCNELNVKLMTAD
+1230 KMCAELDVKLMTAD

-1290 PIVVGVDVIKGICRV
+1290 PIVVGVDVLKGICRV

-1370 MTRPSIDAMKEFYR
+1370 MTRPSIEALKEFYR
-1384 DELQKDDWRLVVE
+1384 DEMQKDDWRLVVE

>member
-1 MAKGKKKNRKNEYS
+1 MAKGKKKHRKGDAS
-15 SDDEDED
+15 SEEDDEAARD
-22 PLKGGAAKGAAPAG
+22 PLKNTA
-36 GNNDGGEGGEQQ
+36 NGEKE
-48 EKSKTQ
+48 EEEEVKKSKTQ
-54 LKKEKKNKKKGQASK
+54 LKKEKKNKKKGMANKMQ
-69 QKNQSEDDLDDPL
+69 QQNQSEDDLDPL
-82 DPLAAANAGNGG
+82 DPLAGG
-94 AFVAEEEEE
+94 GGGGGGRFLSEEEEE
-103 EEEVRAAM
+103 REEATMA
-111 TTKPK
+111 TKPK
-116 KNKGKNNN
+116 KKDKKKNNN
-124 NAMGGGGM
+124 NAMGGM
-132 ASAFAMLMDEDEDD
+132 ASTFAMLMDEE
-146 VEDEEEEKKK
+146 EEAEEEAEEEEVDKKD
-156 EEEEER
+156 
-162 KETKTKDKK
+162 TKAKDKKK

-184 FDDEDGDED
+184 FDDEDEDED
-193 NDGDDGVVVI
+193 NDGEDGVVVI

-250 DARVVCGAPNLKAGM
+250 DARVVCGAPNLMAGM

-287 LRGVMSEG
+287 LRGVMSDG

-322 SLQVGDEASDL
+322 SLQVGDEASGL
-333 EDKFGTSSTTASS
+333 EDKFGTSSTTLL
-346 KEMKKGEEG
+346 KEKKEEQ
-355 ERGDKEEAASSP
+355 EAKEETEEAASSP
-367 PPPAPAQDE
+367 PAPTETTIQTPQDG

-392 KKEKKKEAEE
+392 KKKEKKKEAEE
-402 EDLDALFAEL
+402 EDLDALLAEL
-412 DIKPSEAQAAAG
+412 DIKPSEAPAAAG
-424 AEEGES
+424 AAEGES

-439 AERAAAE
+439 AERAAAAE
-446 AAAAAAAAGGD
+446 AGDD
-457 ANGDADDAG
+457 ANGAD
-466 NAEGDDGEGKELTE
+466 GDDNDGEPKELTE

-490 KEKEKKEALE
+490 KEKEKKAALE

-512 SSAVLAMQQLM
+512 SAAVLAMQQMM
-523 EQRKIEE
+523 EKRKIEE
-530 AEEKERLKR
+530 AAEKERLEREKR
-539 EKQKAEEAAKRE
+539 EAEEAAERE

-593 MEAVRA
+593 MEAMRA

-605 GGAIPQEAEK
+605 GGVIPQAEK

-647 KEQELLAAKAAADA
+647 KEQELLAAKAAANA
-661 KAKAEESDDAGDDWE
+661 KAKAEESDDAADDWE
-676 AEDWDDK
+676 AEDWDEK
-683 DILLPG
+683 DVLLPA
-689 QKEEQERLKKLEEEK
+689 QKEEQERLKKLEEER
-704 IRKEEAKVLQAKKT
+704 IRKEEAKALQAKKM
-718 AATSSKEK
+718 AATNNKEK

-742 AEASSSSDVSSS
+742 AEVSTSSDASSD
-754 SDDSDSDSDS
+754 SDDSDSDSDSDSYS

-796 RFEAKKAAANADK
+796 RFEAKKAAATADK

-861 RTHSLNKGEF
+861 RTHSLNNGEF

-924 RSRKTPFVIALNKCD
+924 RNRKTPFVIALNKCD

-944 EVHTDSPMQESL
+944 EVHTDCPMQESL
-956 QKQKKFVS
+956 KKQKKFVA

-1008 EGMPDLLQTLVHLSQ
+1008 EGMPDLLHTLVHLSQ

-1051 TMDIILINGTLREG
+1051 TMDIILINGTLKEG
-1065 QTIVIAGL
+1065 QTIVVAGL

-1087 QPLKEIRVKANYIHY
+1087 QPLKEIRVKANYVHH

-1155 DRTGHGVWVQAST
+1155 DRSGHGVWVQAST

-1173 ALLEFLKSPAV
+1173 ALLDFLKSPAV

-1205 VMHERKCSQYAT
+1205 VMHERKCPQYAT

-1230 KMCNELNVKLMTAD
+1230 KMCTELDVKLMTAD

-1290 PIVVGVDVIKGICRV
+1290 PIVVGVDVLKGICRV

-1370 MTRPSIDAMKEFYR
+1370 MTRPSIEALKEFYR
-1384 DELQKDDWRLVVE
+1384 DEMQKDDWRLVVE

>member
-1 MAKGKKKNRKNEYS
+1 MAKGKKKHRKGDAS
-15 SDDEDED
+15 SEEDDEAARD
-22 PLKGGAAKGAAPAG
+22 PLKNTA
-36 GNNDGGEGGEQQ
+36 DGEKED
-48 EKSKTQ
+48 EEEVKKSKTQ
-54 LKKEKKNKKKGQASK
+54 LKKEKKNKKKGMANKMQ
-69 QKNQSEDDLDDPL
+69 QQNQSEDDLDPL
-82 DPLAAANAGNGG
+82 DPLAGG
-94 AFVAEEEEE
+94 GGGGRFLSEEEEE
-103 EEEVRAAM
+103 KEEATMA
-111 TTKPK
+111 TKPK
-116 KNKGKNNN
+116 KKDKKKNNN
-124 NAMGGGGM
+124 NAMGGM
-132 ASAFAMLMDEDEDD
+132 ASAFAMLMDEE
-146 VEDEEEEKKK
+146 EEAEEEAEEEKLDKK
-156 EEEEER
+156 D
-162 KETKTKDKK
+162 TKAKDKKKK

-184 FDDEDGDED
+184 FDDEDEDED
-193 NDGDDGVVVI
+193 NDGEDGVVVI

-250 DARVVCGAPNLKAGM
+250 DARVVCGAPNLMAGM

-287 LRGVMSEG
+287 LRGVMSDG

-322 SLQVGDEASDL
+322 SLQVGDEASGL
-333 EDKFGTSSTTASS
+333 EDKFGTSSTTFL
-346 KEMKKGEEG
+346 KEKKEEQ
-355 ERGDKEEAASSP
+355 EAKEETEEAASSP
-367 PPPAPAQDE
+367 SAPTGTSIQTPQDG

-392 KKEKKKEAEE
+392 KKKEKKKEAEE
-402 EDLDALFAEL
+402 EDLDALLAEL
-412 DIKPSEAQAAAG
+412 DIKPSEAPAAAG
-424 AEEGES
+424 AAESES

-439 AERAAAE
+439 AERAAAAE
-446 AAAAAAAAGGD
+446 AGDD
-457 ANGDADDAG
+457 ANGAD
-466 NAEGDDGEGKELTE
+466 GDDNDGEPKELTE

-490 KEKEKKEALE
+490 KEKEKKAALE

-512 SSAVLAMQQLM
+512 SAAVLAMQQMM
-523 EQRKIEE
+523 EKRKIEE
-530 AEEKERLKR
+530 AAEKERLEREKR
-539 EKQKAEEAAKRE
+539 EAEEAAERE

-593 MEAVRA
+593 MEAMRA

-605 GGAIPQEAEK
+605 GGVIPQAEK

-647 KEQELLAAKAAADA
+647 KEQELLAAKAAANA
-661 KAKAEESDDAGDDWE
+661 KEKAEESDDAADDWE
-676 AEDWDDK
+676 AEDWDEK
-683 DILLPG
+683 NVLLPA
-689 QKEEQERLKKLEEEK
+689 QKEEQERLKKLEEER
-704 IRKEEAKVLQAKKT
+704 IRKEEAKALQAKKM
-718 AATSSKEK
+718 AATNNKEK

-742 AEASSSSDVSSS
+742 AEVSTSSDASSD
-754 SDDSDSDSDS
+754 SDDSDSDSDSDSYS

-796 RFEAKKAAANADK
+796 RFEAKKAAATADK

-861 RTHSLNKGEF
+861 RTHSLNNGEF

-924 RSRKTPFVIALNKCD
+924 RNRKTPFVIALNKCD

-944 EVHTDSPMQESL
+944 EVHTDCPMQESL
-956 QKQKKFVS
+956 KKQKKFVA

-1008 EGMPDLLQTLVHLSQ
+1008 EGMPDLLHTLVHLSQ

-1051 TMDIILINGTLREG
+1051 TMDIILINGTLKEG
-1065 QTIVIAGL
+1065 QTIVVAGL

-1087 QPLKEIRVKANYIHY
+1087 QPLKEIRVKANYVHH

-1155 DRTGHGVWVQAST
+1155 DRSGHGVWVQAST

-1173 ALLEFLKSPAV
+1173 ALLDFLKSPAV

-1205 VMHERKCSQYAT
+1205 VMHERKCPQYAT

-1230 KMCNELNVKLMTAD
+1230 KMCAELDVKLMTAD

-1290 PIVVGVDVIKGICRV
+1290 PIVVGVDVLKGICRV

-1370 MTRPSIDAMKEFYR
+1370 MTRPSIEALKEFYR
-1384 DELQKDDWRLVVE
+1384 DEMQKDDWRLVVE

>member
-1 MAKGKKKNRKNEYS
+1 MAKGKKKHRKGDAS
-15 SDDEDED
+15 SEEDDEAARD
-22 PLKGGAAKGAAPAG
+22 PLKNTA
-36 GNNDGGEGGEQQ
+36 NGEKED
-48 EKSKTQ
+48 EEEVKKSKTQ
-54 LKKEKKNKKKGQASK
+54 LKKEKKNKKKGMANKMQ
-69 QKNQSEDDLDDPL
+69 QQNQSEDDLDPL
-82 DPLAAANAGNGG
+82 DPLAGG
-94 AFVAEEEEE
+94 GGGGGRFLSEEEEE
-103 EEEVRAAM
+103 REEATMA
-111 TTKPK
+111 TKPK
-116 KNKGKNNN
+116 KKDKKKNNN
-124 NAMGGGGM
+124 NAMGGM
-132 ASAFAMLMDEDEDD
+132 ASTFAMLMDEE
-146 VEDEEEEKKK
+146 EEAEEEAEEEEVDKKD
-156 EEEEER
+156 
-162 KETKTKDKK
+162 TKAKDKKK

-184 FDDEDGDED
+184 FDDEDEDED
-193 NDGDDGVVVI
+193 NDGEDGVVVI

-250 DARVVCGAPNLKAGM
+250 DARVVCGAPNLMAGM

-287 LRGVMSEG
+287 LRGVMSDG

-322 SLQVGDEASDL
+322 SLQVGDEASGL
-333 EDKFGTSSTTASS
+333 EDKFGTSSTTLL
-346 KEMKKGEEG
+346 KEKKEEQ
-355 ERGDKEEAASSP
+355 EAKEETEEAASSP
-367 PPPAPAQDE
+367 SAPTGTSIQTPQDG

-392 KKEKKKEAEE
+392 KKKEKKKEAEE
-402 EDLDALFAEL
+402 EDLDALLAEL
-412 DIKPSEAQAAAG
+412 DIKPSEAPAAAG
-424 AEEGES
+424 AAEGES

-439 AERAAAE
+439 AERAAAAE
-446 AAAAAAAAGGD
+446 AGDD
-457 ANGDADDAG
+457 ANGAD
-466 NAEGDDGEGKELTE
+466 GDDNDGEPKELTE

-490 KEKEKKEALE
+490 KEKEKKAALE

-512 SSAVLAMQQLM
+512 SAAVLAMQQMM
-523 EQRKIEE
+523 EKRKIEE
-530 AEEKERLKR
+530 AAEKERLEREKR
-539 EKQKAEEAAKRE
+539 EAEEAAERE

-593 MEAVRA
+593 MEAMRA

-605 GGAIPQEAEK
+605 GGVIPQAEK

-647 KEQELLAAKAAADA
+647 KEQELLAAKAAANA
-661 KAKAEESDDAGDDWE
+661 KEKAEESDDAADDWE
-676 AEDWDDK
+676 AEDWDEK
-683 DILLPG
+683 NVLLPA
-689 QKEEQERLKKLEEEK
+689 QKEEQERLKKLEEER
-704 IRKEEAKVLQAKKT
+704 IRKEEAKALQAKKM
-718 AATSSKEK
+718 AATNNKEK

-742 AEASSSSDVSSS
+742 AEVSTSSDASSD
-754 SDDSDSDSDS
+754 SDDSDSDSDSDSYS

-796 RFEAKKAAANADK
+796 RFEAKKAAATADK

-861 RTHSLNKGEF
+861 RTHSLNNGEF

-924 RSRKTPFVIALNKCD
+924 RNRKTPFVIALNKCD

-944 EVHTDSPMQESL
+944 EVHTDCPMQESL
-956 QKQKKFVS
+956 KKQKKFVA

-1008 EGMPDLLQTLVHLSQ
+1008 EGMPDLLHTLVHLSQ

-1051 TMDIILINGTLREG
+1051 TMDIILINGTLKEG
-1065 QTIVIAGL
+1065 QTIVVAGL

-1087 QPLKEIRVKANYIHY
+1087 QPLKEIRVKANYVHH

-1155 DRTGHGVWVQAST
+1155 DRSGHGVWVQAST

-1173 ALLEFLKSPAV
+1173 ALLDFLKSPAV

-1205 VMHERKCSQYAT
+1205 VMHERKCPQYAT

-1230 KMCNELNVKLMTAD
+1230 KMCTELDVKLMTAD

-1290 PIVVGVDVIKGICRV
+1290 PIVVGVDVLKGICRV

-1370 MTRPSIDAMKEFYR
+1370 MTRPSIEALKEFYR
-1384 DELQKDDWRLVVE
+1384 DEMQKDDWRLVVE

>member
-1 MAKGKKKNRKNEYS
+1 MAKGKKKHRKGDAS
-15 SDDEDED
+15 SEEDDEAARD
-22 PLKGGAAKGAAPAG
+22 PLKNTA
-36 GNNDGGEGGEQQ
+36 NGEKE
-48 EKSKTQ
+48 EEEEVKKSKTQ
-54 LKKEKKNKKKGQASK
+54 LKKEKKNKKKGMANKMQ
-69 QKNQSEDDLDDPL
+69 QQNQSEDDLDPL
-82 DPLAAANAGNGG
+82 DPLAGG
-94 AFVAEEEEE
+94 GGGGGGRFLSEEEEE
-103 EEEVRAAM
+103 REEATMA
-111 TTKPK
+111 TKPK
-116 KNKGKNNN
+116 KKDKKKKNN
-124 NAMGGGGM
+124 NAMGGM
-132 ASAFAMLMDEDEDD
+132 ASTFAMLMDEE
-146 VEDEEEEKKK
+146 EEAEEEAEEEEVDKKD
-156 EEEEER
+156 
-162 KETKTKDKK
+162 TKAKDKKK

-184 FDDEDGDED
+184 FDDEDEDED
-193 NDGDDGVVVI
+193 NDGEDGVVVI

-250 DARVVCGAPNLKAGM
+250 DARVVCGAPNLMAGM

-287 LRGVMSEG
+287 LRGVMSDG

-322 SLQVGDEASDL
+322 SLQVGDEASGL
-333 EDKFGTSSTTASS
+333 EDKFGTSSTTLL
-346 KEMKKGEEG
+346 KEKKEEQ
-355 ERGDKEEAASSP
+355 EAKEETEEAASSP
-367 PPPAPAQDE
+367 PAPTETTIQTPQDG

-392 KKEKKKEAEE
+392 KKKEKKKEAEE
-402 EDLDALFAEL
+402 EDLDALLAEL
-412 DIKPSEAQAAAG
+412 DIKPSEAPAAAG
-424 AEEGES
+424 AAEGES

-439 AERAAAE
+439 AERAAAAE
-446 AAAAAAAAGGD
+446 AGDD
-457 ANGDADDAG
+457 ANGAD
-466 NAEGDDGEGKELTE
+466 GDDNDGEPKELTE

-490 KEKEKKEALE
+490 KEKEKKAALE

-512 SSAVLAMQQLM
+512 SAAVLAMQQMM
-523 EQRKIEE
+523 EKRKIEE
-530 AEEKERLKR
+530 AAEKERLEREKR
-539 EKQKAEEAAKRE
+539 EAEEAAERE

-593 MEAVRA
+593 MEAMRA

-605 GGAIPQEAEK
+605 GGVIPQAEK

-647 KEQELLAAKAAADA
+647 KEQELLAAKAAANA
-661 KAKAEESDDAGDDWE
+661 KAKAEESDDAADDWE
-676 AEDWDDK
+676 AEDWDEK
-683 DILLPG
+683 DVLLPA
-689 QKEEQERLKKLEEEK
+689 QKEEQERLKKLEEER
-704 IRKEEAKVLQAKKT
+704 IRKEEAKALQAKKM
-718 AATSSKEK
+718 AATNNKEK

-742 AEASSSSDVSSS
+742 AEVSTSSDASSD
-754 SDDSDSDSDS
+754 SDDSDSDSDSDSYS

-796 RFEAKKAAANADK
+796 RFEAKKAAATADK

-861 RTHSLNKGEF
+861 RTHSLNNGEF

-924 RSRKTPFVIALNKCD
+924 RNRKTPFVIALNKCD

-944 EVHTDSPMQESL
+944 EVHTDCPMQESL
-956 QKQKKFVS
+956 KKQKKFVA

-1008 EGMPDLLQTLVHLSQ
+1008 EGMPDLLHTLVHLSQ

-1051 TMDIILINGTLREG
+1051 TMDIILINGTLKEG
-1065 QTIVIAGL
+1065 QTIVVAGL

-1087 QPLKEIRVKANYIHY
+1087 QPLKEIRVKANYVHH

-1155 DRTGHGVWVQAST
+1155 DRSGHGVWVQAST

-1173 ALLEFLKSPAV
+1173 ALLDFLKSPAV

-1205 VMHERKCSQYAT
+1205 VMHERKCPQYAT

-1230 KMCNELNVKLMTAD
+1230 KMCTELDVKLMTAD

-1290 PIVVGVDVIKGICRV
+1290 PIVVGVDVLKGICRV

-1370 MTRPSIDAMKEFYR
+1370 MTRPSIEALKEFYR
-1384 DELQKDDWRLVVE
+1384 DEMQKDDWRLVVE

>member
-1 MAKGKKKNRKNEYS
+1 MAKGKKKHRKGDAS
-15 SDDEDED
+15 SEEDDEAARD
-22 PLKGGAAKGAAPAG
+22 PLKNTA
-36 GNNDGGEGGEQQ
+36 NGEKED
-48 EKSKTQ
+48 EEEVKKSKTQ
-54 LKKEKKNKKKGQASK
+54 LKKEKKNKKKGMANKMQ
-69 QKNQSEDDLDDPL
+69 QQNQSEDDLDPL
-82 DPLAAANAGNGG
+82 DPLAGG
-94 AFVAEEEEE
+94 GGGRFLSEEEKEKEE
-103 EEEVRAAM
+103 ATMA
-111 TTKPK
+111 TKPK
-116 KNKGKNNN
+116 KKDKKKNNN
-124 NAMGGGGM
+124 NAMGGM
-132 ASAFAMLMDEDEDD
+132 ASAFAMLMDEE
-146 VEDEEEEKKK
+146 EEAEEEAEEEELDKKD
-156 EEEEER
+156 
-162 KETKTKDKK
+162 TKAKDKKKK

-184 FDDEDGDED
+184 FDDEDEGED
-193 NDGDDGVVVI
+193 NDGEDGVVVI

-250 DARVVCGAPNLKAGM
+250 DARVVCGAPNLMAGM

-287 LRGVMSEG
+287 LRGVMSDG

-322 SLQVGDEASDL
+322 SLQVGDEASGL
-333 EDKFGTSSTTASS
+333 EDKFGTSSTTFL
-346 KEMKKGEEG
+346 KEKKEEQ
-355 ERGDKEEAASSP
+355 EAKEETEEAASSP
-367 PPPAPAQDE
+367 SAPTGTSIQTPQDG

-392 KKEKKKEAEE
+392 KKKEKKKEAEE
-402 EDLDALFAEL
+402 EDLDALLAEL
-412 DIKPSEAQAAAG
+412 DIKPSEAPAAAG
-424 AEEGES
+424 AAESES

-439 AERAAAE
+439 AERAAAAE
-446 AAAAAAAAGGD
+446 AGDD
-457 ANGDADDAG
+457 ANGAD
-466 NAEGDDGEGKELTE
+466 GDDNDGEPKELTE

-490 KEKEKKEALE
+490 KEKEKKAALE

-512 SSAVLAMQQLM
+512 SAAVLAMQQMM
-523 EQRKIEE
+523 EKRKIEE
-530 AEEKERLKR
+530 AAEKERLEREKR
-539 EKQKAEEAAKRE
+539 EAEEAAERE

-593 MEAVRA
+593 MEAMRA

-605 GGAIPQEAEK
+605 GGVIPQAEK

-647 KEQELLAAKAAADA
+647 KEQELLAAKAAANA
-661 KAKAEESDDAGDDWE
+661 KEKAEESDDAADDWE
-676 AEDWDDK
+676 AEDWDEK
-683 DILLPG
+683 NVLLPA
-689 QKEEQERLKKLEEEK
+689 QKEEQERLKKLEEER
-704 IRKEEAKVLQAKKT
+704 IRKEEAKSLQAKKM
-718 AATSSKEK
+718 AATNNKEK

-742 AEASSSSDVSSS
+742 AEVSTSSDASSD
-754 SDDSDSDSDS
+754 SDDSDSDSDSDSYS

-796 RFEAKKAAANADK
+796 RFEAKKAAATADK

-861 RTHSLNKGEF
+861 RTHSLNNGEF

-924 RSRKTPFVIALNKCD
+924 RNRKTPFVIALNKCD

-944 EVHTDSPMQESL
+944 EVHTDCPMQESL
-956 QKQKKFVS
+956 KKQKKFVA

-1008 EGMPDLLQTLVHLSQ
+1008 EGMPDLLHTLVHLSQ

-1051 TMDIILINGTLREG
+1051 TMDIILINGTLKEG
-1065 QTIVIAGL
+1065 QTIVVAGL

-1087 QPLKEIRVKANYIHY
+1087 QPLKEIRVKANYVHH

-1155 DRTGHGVWVQAST
+1155 DRSGHGVWVQAST

-1173 ALLEFLKSPAV
+1173 ALLDFLKSPAV

-1205 VMHERKCSQYAT
+1205 VMHERKCPQYAT

-1230 KMCNELNVKLMTAD
+1230 KMCAELDVKLMTAD

-1290 PIVVGVDVIKGICRV
+1290 PIVVGVDVLKGICRV
-1305 GTQITIP
+1305 GTQITIS

-1370 MTRPSIDAMKEFYR
+1370 MTRPSIEALKEFYR
-1384 DELQKDDWRLVVE
+1384 DEMQKDDWRLVVE

>member
-1 MAKGKKKNRKNEYS
+1 MAKGKKKHRKGDAS
-15 SDDEDED
+15 SEEDDEAARD
-22 PLKGGAAKGAAPAG
+22 PLKNTA
-36 GNNDGGEGGEQQ
+36 NGEKED
-48 EKSKTQ
+48 EEEVKKSKTQ
-54 LKKEKKNKKKGQASK
+54 LKKEKKNKKKGMANKMQ
-69 QKNQSEDDLDDPL
+69 QQNQSEDDLDPL
-82 DPLAAANAGNGG
+82 DPLAGG
-94 AFVAEEEEE
+94 GGGRFLSEEEEE
-103 EEEVRAAM
+103 KEEATMA
-111 TTKPK
+111 TKPK
-116 KNKGKNNN
+116 KKDKKKNNN
-124 NAMGGGGM
+124 NAMGGM
-132 ASAFAMLMDEDEDD
+132 ASAFAMLMDEE
-146 VEDEEEEKKK
+146 EEAEEEAEEEELDKKD
-156 EEEEER
+156 
-162 KETKTKDKK
+162 TKAKDKKK

-184 FDDEDGDED
+184 FDDEDEDED
-193 NDGDDGVVVI
+193 NDGEDGVVVI

-250 DARVVCGAPNLKAGM
+250 DARVVCGAPNLMAGM

-287 LRGVMSEG
+287 LRGVMSDG

-322 SLQVGDEASDL
+322 SLQVGDEASGL
-333 EDKFGTSSTTASS
+333 EDKFGTSSTTFL
-346 KEMKKGEEG
+346 KEKKEEQ
-355 ERGDKEEAASSP
+355 EAKEETEEAASSP
-367 PPPAPAQDE
+367 SAPTGTSIQTPQDG

-392 KKEKKKEAEE
+392 KKKEKKKEAEE
-402 EDLDALFAEL
+402 EDLDALLAEL
-412 DIKPSEAQAAAG
+412 DIKPSEAPAAAG
-424 AEEGES
+424 AAESES

-439 AERAAAE
+439 AERAAAAE
-446 AAAAAAAAGGD
+446 AGDD
-457 ANGDADDAG
+457 ANGAD
-466 NAEGDDGEGKELTE
+466 GDDNDGEPKELTE

-490 KEKEKKEALE
+490 KEKEKKAALE

-512 SSAVLAMQQLM
+512 SAAVLAMQQMM
-523 EQRKIEE
+523 EKRKIEE
-530 AEEKERLKR
+530 AAEKERLEREKR
-539 EKQKAEEAAKRE
+539 EAEEAAERE

-593 MEAVRA
+593 MEAMRA

-605 GGAIPQEAEK
+605 GGVIPQAEK

-647 KEQELLAAKAAADA
+647 KEQELLAAKAAANA
-661 KAKAEESDDAGDDWE
+661 KEKAEESDDAADDWE
-676 AEDWDDK
+676 AEDWDEK
-683 DILLPG
+683 NVLLPA
-689 QKEEQERLKKLEEEK
+689 QKEEQERLKKLEEER
-704 IRKEEAKVLQAKKT
+704 IRKEEAKALQAKKM
-718 AATSSKEK
+718 AATNNKEK

-742 AEASSSSDVSSS
+742 AEVSTSSDASSD
-754 SDDSDSDSDS
+754 SDDSDSDSDSDSYS

-796 RFEAKKAAANADK
+796 RFEAKKAAATADK

-861 RTHSLNKGEF
+861 RTHSLNNGEF

-924 RSRKTPFVIALNKCD
+924 RNRKTPFVIALNKCD

-944 EVHTDSPMQESL
+944 EVHTDCPMQESL
-956 QKQKKFVS
+956 KKQKKFVA

-1008 EGMPDLLQTLVHLSQ
+1008 EGMPDLLHTLVHLSQ

-1051 TMDIILINGTLREG
+1051 TMDIILINGTLKEG
-1065 QTIVIAGL
+1065 QTIVVAGL

-1087 QPLKEIRVKANYIHY
+1087 QPLKEIRVKANYVHH

-1155 DRTGHGVWVQAST
+1155 DRSGHGVWVQAST

-1173 ALLEFLKSPAV
+1173 ALLDFLKSPAV

-1205 VMHERKCSQYAT
+1205 VMHERKCPQYAT

-1230 KMCNELNVKLMTAD
+1230 KMCAELDVKLMTAD

-1290 PIVVGVDVIKGICRV
+1290 PIVVGVDVLKGICRV

-1370 MTRPSIDAMKEFYR
+1370 MTRPSIEALKEFYR
-1384 DELQKDDWRLVVE
+1384 DEMQKDDWRLVVE

>member
-1 MAKGKKKNRKNEYS
+1 MAKGKKKHRKGDAS
-15 SDDEDED
+15 SEEDDEAARD
-22 PLKGGAAKGAAPAG
+22 PLKNTA
-36 GNNDGGEGGEQQ
+36 NGEKED
-48 EKSKTQ
+48 EEEVKKSKTQ
-54 LKKEKKNKKKGQASK
+54 LKKEKKNKKKGLANKMQ
-69 QKNQSEDDLDDPL
+69 QQNQSEDDLDPL
-82 DPLAAANAGNGG
+82 DPLAGG
-94 AFVAEEEEE
+94 GGGGRFLSEEEEE
-103 EEEVRAAM
+103 KEEATMA
-111 TTKPK
+111 TKPK
-116 KNKGKNNN
+116 KKDKKKKNN
-124 NAMGGGGM
+124 NAMGGM
-132 ASAFAMLMDEDEDD
+132 ASAFAMLMDEE
-146 VEDEEEEKKK
+146 EEAEEEAEEEELDKKD
-156 EEEEER
+156 
-162 KETKTKDKK
+162 TKAKDKKK

-184 FDDEDGDED
+184 FDDEDEDED
-193 NDGDDGVVVI
+193 NDGEDGVVVI

-250 DARVVCGAPNLKAGM
+250 DARVVCGAPNLMAGM

-287 LRGVMSEG
+287 LRGVMSDG

-322 SLQVGDEASDL
+322 SLQVGDEASGL
-333 EDKFGTSSTTASS
+333 EDKFGTSSTTFL
-346 KEMKKGEEG
+346 KEKKEEQ
-355 ERGDKEEAASSP
+355 EAKEETEEAASSP
-367 PPPAPAQDE
+367 SAPTGTSIQTPQDG

-392 KKEKKKEAEE
+392 KKKEKKKEAEE
-402 EDLDALFAEL
+402 EDLDALLAEL
-412 DIKPSEAQAAAG
+412 DIKPSEAPAAAG
-424 AEEGES
+424 AAESES

-439 AERAAAE
+439 AERAAAAE
-446 AAAAAAAAGGD
+446 AGDD
-457 ANGDADDAG
+457 ANGAD
-466 NAEGDDGEGKELTE
+466 GDDNDGEPKELTE

-490 KEKEKKEALE
+490 KEKEKKAALE

-512 SSAVLAMQQLM
+512 SAAVLAMQQMM
-523 EQRKIEE
+523 EKRKIEE
-530 AEEKERLKR
+530 AAEKERLEREKR
-539 EKQKAEEAAKRE
+539 EAEEAAERE

-580 KLLSAKQKEEQKR
+580 KLLSAKQKDEQKR
-593 MEAVRA
+593 MEAMRA

-605 GGAIPQEAEK
+605 GGVIPQAEK

-647 KEQELLAAKAAADA
+647 KEQELLAAKAAANA
-661 KAKAEESDDAGDDWE
+661 KEKAEESDDAADDWE
-676 AEDWDDK
+676 AEDWDEK
-683 DILLPG
+683 NVLLPA
-689 QKEEQERLKKLEEEK
+689 QKEEQERLKKLEEER
-704 IRKEEAKVLQAKKT
+704 IRKEEAKALQAKKM
-718 AATSSKEK
+718 AATNNKEK

-742 AEASSSSDVSSS
+742 AEVSTSSDASSD
-754 SDDSDSDSDS
+754 SDDSDSDSDSDSYS

-796 RFEAKKAAANADK
+796 RFEAKKAAATADK

-861 RTHSLNKGEF
+861 RTHSLNNGEF

-924 RSRKTPFVIALNKCD
+924 RNRKTPFVIALNKCD

-944 EVHTDSPMQESL
+944 EVHTDCPMQESL
-956 QKQKKFVS
+956 KKQKKFVA

-1008 EGMPDLLQTLVHLSQ
+1008 EGMPDLLHTLVHLSQ

-1051 TMDIILINGTLREG
+1051 TMDIILINGTLKEG
-1065 QTIVIAGL
+1065 QTIVVAGL

-1087 QPLKEIRVKANYIHY
+1087 QPLKEIRVKANYVHH

-1155 DRTGHGVWVQAST
+1155 DRSGHGVWVQAST

-1173 ALLEFLKSPAV
+1173 ALLDFLKSPAV

-1205 VMHERKCSQYAT
+1205 VMHERKCPQYAT

-1230 KMCNELNVKLMTAD
+1230 KMCAELDVKLMTAD

-1290 PIVVGVDVIKGICRV
+1290 PIVVGVDVLKGICRV

-1370 MTRPSIDAMKEFYR
+1370 MTRPSIEALKEFYR
-1384 DELQKDDWRLVVE
+1384 DEMQKDDWRLVVE

>member
-1 MAKGKKKNRKNEYS
+1 MAKGKKKHRKGDAS
-15 SDDEDED
+15 SEEDDEAARD
-22 PLKGGAAKGAAPAG
+22 PLKNTA
-36 GNNDGGEGGEQQ
+36 NGEKE
-48 EKSKTQ
+48 EEEEVKKSKTQ
-54 LKKEKKNKKKGQASK
+54 LKKEKKNKKKGMANKMQ
-69 QKNQSEDDLDDPL
+69 QQNQSEDDLDPL
-82 DPLAAANAGNGG
+82 DPLAGG
-94 AFVAEEEEE
+94 GGGGGRFLSEEEEE
-103 EEEVRAAM
+103 REEATMA
-111 TTKPK
+111 TKPK
-116 KNKGKNNN
+116 KKDKKKNNN
-124 NAMGGGGM
+124 NAMGGM
-132 ASAFAMLMDEDEDD
+132 ASTFAMLMDEE
-146 VEDEEEEKKK
+146 EEAEEEAEEEEVDKKD
-156 EEEEER
+156 
-162 KETKTKDKK
+162 TKAKDKKK

-184 FDDEDGDED
+184 FDDEDDDED
-193 NDGDDGVVVI
+193 NDGEDGVVVI

-250 DARVVCGAPNLKAGM
+250 DARVVCGAPNLMAGI

-287 LRGVMSEG
+287 LRGVMSDG

-322 SLQVGDEASDL
+322 SLQVGDEASGL
-333 EDKFGTSSTTASS
+333 EDKFGTSSTTLL
-346 KEMKKGEEG
+346 KEKKEEQ
-355 ERGDKEEAASSP
+355 EAKEETEEAASSP
-367 PPPAPAQDE
+367 PAPTETTIQTPQDG

-392 KKEKKKEAEE
+392 KKKEKKKEAEE
-402 EDLDALFAEL
+402 EDLDALLAEL
-412 DIKPSEAQAAAG
+412 DIKPSEAPAAAG
-424 AEEGES
+424 AAEGES

-439 AERAAAE
+439 AERAAA
-446 AAAAAAAAGGD
+446 AAAEAGDD
-457 ANGDADDAG
+457 ANGAD
-466 NAEGDDGEGKELTE
+466 GDDNDGEPKELTE

-490 KEKEKKEALE
+490 KEKEKKAALE

-512 SSAVLAMQQLM
+512 SAAVLAMQQMM
-523 EQRKIEE
+523 EKRKIEE
-530 AEEKERLKR
+530 AAEKERLEREKR
-539 EKQKAEEAAKRE
+539 EAEEAAERE

-593 MEAVRA
+593 MEAMRA

-605 GGAIPQEAEK
+605 GGVIPQAEK

-647 KEQELLAAKAAADA
+647 KEQELLAAKAAANA
-661 KAKAEESDDAGDDWE
+661 KAKAEESDDAADDWE
-676 AEDWDDK
+676 AEDWDEK
-683 DILLPG
+683 DVLLPA
-689 QKEEQERLKKLEEEK
+689 QKEEQERLKKLEEER
-704 IRKEEAKVLQAKKT
+704 IRKEEAKALQAKKM
-718 AATSSKEK
+718 AATNNKEK

-742 AEASSSSDVSSS
+742 AEVSTSSDSSSD
-754 SDDSDSDSDS
+754 SDDSDSDSDSDSYS

-796 RFEAKKAAANADK
+796 RFEAKKAAATADK

-861 RTHSLNKGEF
+861 RTHSLNNGEF

-924 RSRKTPFVIALNKCD
+924 RNRKTPFVIALNKCD

-944 EVHTDSPMQESL
+944 EVHTDCPMQESL
-956 QKQKKFVS
+956 KKQKKFVA

-1008 EGMPDLLQTLVHLSQ
+1008 EGMPDLLHTLVHLSQ

-1051 TMDIILINGTLREG
+1051 TMDIILINGTLKEG
-1065 QTIVIAGL
+1065 QTIVVAGL

-1087 QPLKEIRVKANYIHY
+1087 QPLKEIRVKANYVHH

-1155 DRTGHGVWVQAST
+1155 DRSGHGVWVQAST

-1173 ALLEFLKSPAV
+1173 ALLDFLKSPAV

-1205 VMHERKCSQYAT
+1205 VMHERKCPQYAT

-1230 KMCNELNVKLMTAD
+1230 KMCTELDVKLMTAD

-1290 PIVVGVDVIKGICRV
+1290 PIVVGVDVLKGICRV

-1370 MTRPSIDAMKEFYR
+1370 MTRPSIEALKEFYR
-1384 DELQKDDWRLVVE
+1384 DEMQKDDWRLVVE

>member
-1 MAKGKKKNRKNEYS
+1 MAKGKKKHRKGDAS
-15 SDDEDED
+15 SEEDDEAARD
-22 PLKGGAAKGAAPAG
+22 PLKNTA
-36 GNNDGGEGGEQQ
+36 NGEKE
-48 EKSKTQ
+48 EEEEVKKSKTQ
-54 LKKEKKNKKKGQASK
+54 LKKEKKNKKKGMANKMQ
-69 QKNQSEDDLDDPL
+69 QQNQSEDDLDPL
-82 DPLAAANAGNGG
+82 DPLAGG
-94 AFVAEEEEE
+94 GGGGGRFLSEEEEE
-103 EEEVRAAM
+103 REEATMA
-111 TTKPK
+111 TKPK
-116 KNKGKNNN
+116 KKDKKKNNN
-124 NAMGGGGM
+124 NAMGGM
-132 ASAFAMLMDEDEDD
+132 ASTFAMLMDEE
-146 VEDEEEEKKK
+146 EEAEEEAEEEEVDKKD
-156 EEEEER
+156 
-162 KETKTKDKK
+162 TKAKDKKK

-184 FDDEDGDED
+184 FDDEDEDED
-193 NDGDDGVVVI
+193 NDGEDGVVVI

-250 DARVVCGAPNLKAGM
+250 DARVVCGAPNLMAGM

-287 LRGVMSEG
+287 LRGVMSDG

-322 SLQVGDEASDL
+322 SLQVGDEASGL
-333 EDKFGTSSTTASS
+333 EDKFGTSSTTLL
-346 KEMKKGEEG
+346 KEKKEEQ
-355 ERGDKEEAASSP
+355 EAKEETEEAASSP
-367 PPPAPAQDE
+367 PAPTETTIQTPQDG

-392 KKEKKKEAEE
+392 KKKEKKKEAEE
-402 EDLDALFAEL
+402 EDLDALLAEL
-412 DIKPSEAQAAAG
+412 DIKPSEAPAAAG
-424 AEEGES
+424 AAESES

-439 AERAAAE
+439 AERAAAAE
-446 AAAAAAAAGGD
+446 AGDD
-457 ANGDADDAG
+457 ANGAD
-466 NAEGDDGEGKELTE
+466 GDDNDGEPKELTE

-490 KEKEKKEALE
+490 KEKEKKAALE

-512 SSAVLAMQQLM
+512 SAAVLAMQQMM
-523 EQRKIEE
+523 EKRKIEE
-530 AEEKERLKR
+530 AAEKERLEREKR
-539 EKQKAEEAAKRE
+539 EAEEAAERE

-593 MEAVRA
+593 MEAMRA

-605 GGAIPQEAEK
+605 GGVIPQAEK

-647 KEQELLAAKAAADA
+647 KEQELLAAKAAANA
-661 KAKAEESDDAGDDWE
+661 KAKAEESDDAADDWE
-676 AEDWDDK
+676 AEDWDEK
-683 DILLPG
+683 DVLLPA
-689 QKEEQERLKKLEEEK
+689 QKEEQERLKKLEEER
-704 IRKEEAKVLQAKKT
+704 IRKEEAKALQAKKM
-718 AATSSKEK
+718 AATNNKEK

-742 AEASSSSDVSSS
+742 AEVSTSSDASSD
-754 SDDSDSDSDS
+754 SDDSDSDSDSDSYS

-796 RFEAKKAAANADK
+796 RFEAKKAAATADK

-861 RTHSLNKGEF
+861 RTHSLNNGEF

-924 RSRKTPFVIALNKCD
+924 RNRKTPFVIALNKCD

-944 EVHTDSPMQESL
+944 EVHTDCPMQESL
-956 QKQKKFVS
+956 KKQKKFVA

-1008 EGMPDLLQTLVHLSQ
+1008 EGMPDLLHTLVHLSQ

-1051 TMDIILINGTLREG
+1051 TMDIILINGTLKEG
-1065 QTIVIAGL
+1065 QTIVVAGL

-1087 QPLKEIRVKANYIHY
+1087 QPLKEIRVKANYVHH

-1155 DRTGHGVWVQAST
+1155 DRSGHGVWVQAST

-1173 ALLEFLKSPAV
+1173 ALLDFLKSPAV

-1205 VMHERKCSQYAT
+1205 VMHERKCPQYAT

-1230 KMCNELNVKLMTAD
+1230 KMCTELDVKLMTAD

-1290 PIVVGVDVIKGICRV
+1290 PIVVGVDVLKGICRV

-1370 MTRPSIDAMKEFYR
+1370 MTRPSIEALKEFYR
-1384 DELQKDDWRLVVE
+1384 DEMQKDDWRLVVE

>member
-1 MAKGKKKNRKNEYS
+1 MAKGKKKHRKGDAS
-15 SDDEDED
+15 SEEDDEAARD
-22 PLKGGAAKGAAPAG
+22 PLKNTA
-36 GNNDGGEGGEQQ
+36 NGEKED
-48 EKSKTQ
+48 EEEVKKSKTQ
-54 LKKEKKNKKKGQASK
+54 LKKEKKNKKKGMANKMQ
-69 QKNQSEDDLDDPL
+69 QQNQSEDDLDPL
-82 DPLAAANAGNGG
+82 DPLAGG
-94 AFVAEEEEE
+94 GGGRFLSEEEEE
-103 EEEVRAAM
+103 KEEATMA
-111 TTKPK
+111 TKPK
-116 KNKGKNNN
+116 KKDKKKNNN
-124 NAMGGGGM
+124 NAMGGM
-132 ASAFAMLMDEDEDD
+132 ASAFAMLMDEE
-146 VEDEEEEKKK
+146 EEAEEEAEEEELDKKD
-156 EEEEER
+156 
-162 KETKTKDKK
+162 TKAKDKKKK

-184 FDDEDGDED
+184 FDDEDEDED
-193 NDGDDGVVVI
+193 NDGEDGVVVI

-250 DARVVCGAPNLKAGM
+250 DARVVCGAPNLMAGM

-287 LRGVMSEG
+287 LRGVMSDG

-322 SLQVGDEASDL
+322 SLQVGDEASGL
-333 EDKFGTSSTTASS
+333 EDKFGTSSTTFL
-346 KEMKKGEEG
+346 KEKKEEQ
-355 ERGDKEEAASSP
+355 EAKEETEEAASSP
-367 PPPAPAQDE
+367 SAPTGTSIQTPQDG

-392 KKEKKKEAEE
+392 KKKEKKKEAEE
-402 EDLDALFAEL
+402 EDLDALLAEL
-412 DIKPSEAQAAAG
+412 DIKPSEAPAAAG
-424 AEEGES
+424 AAESES

-439 AERAAAE
+439 AERAAAAE
-446 AAAAAAAAGGD
+446 AGDD
-457 ANGDADDAG
+457 ANGAD
-466 NAEGDDGEGKELTE
+466 GDDNDGEPKELTE

-490 KEKEKKEALE
+490 KEKEKKAALE

-512 SSAVLAMQQLM
+512 SAAVLAMQQMM
-523 EQRKIEE
+523 EKRKIEE
-530 AEEKERLKR
+530 AAEKERLEREKR
-539 EKQKAEEAAKRE
+539 EAEEAAERE

-593 MEAVRA
+593 MEAMRA

-605 GGAIPQEAEK
+605 GGVIPQAEK

-647 KEQELLAAKAAADA
+647 KEQELLAAKAAANA
-661 KAKAEESDDAGDDWE
+661 KEKAEESDDAADDWE
-676 AEDWDDK
+676 AEDWDEK
-683 DILLPG
+683 NVLLPA
-689 QKEEQERLKKLEEEK
+689 QKEEQERLKKLEEER
-704 IRKEEAKVLQAKKT
+704 IRKEEAKALQAKKM
-718 AATSSKEK
+718 AATNNKEK

-742 AEASSSSDVSSS
+742 AEVSTSSDASSD
-754 SDDSDSDSDS
+754 SDDSDSDSDSDSYS

-796 RFEAKKAAANADK
+796 RFEAKKAAATADK

-861 RTHSLNKGEF
+861 RTHSLNNGEF

-924 RSRKTPFVIALNKCD
+924 RNRKTPFVIALNKCD

-944 EVHTDSPMQESL
+944 EVHTDCPMQESL
-956 QKQKKFVS
+956 KKQKKFVA

-1008 EGMPDLLQTLVHLSQ
+1008 EGMPDLLHTLVHLSQ

-1051 TMDIILINGTLREG
+1051 TMDIILINGTLKEG
-1065 QTIVIAGL
+1065 QTIVVAGL

-1087 QPLKEIRVKANYIHY
+1087 QPLKEIRVKANYVHH

-1155 DRTGHGVWVQAST
+1155 DRSGHGVWVQAST

-1173 ALLEFLKSPAV
+1173 ALLDFLKSPAV

-1205 VMHERKCSQYAT
+1205 VMHERKCPQYAT

-1230 KMCNELNVKLMTAD
+1230 KMCAELDVKLMTAD

-1290 PIVVGVDVIKGICRV
+1290 PIVVGVDVLKGICRV
-1305 GTQITIP
+1305 GTQITIS

-1370 MTRPSIDAMKEFYR
+1370 MTRPSIEALKEFYR
-1384 DELQKDDWRLVVE
+1384 DEMQKDDWRLVVE

>member
-1 MAKGKKKNRKNEYS
+1 MAKGKKKHRKGDAS
-15 SDDEDED
+15 SEEDDEAARD
-22 PLKGGAAKGAAPAG
+22 PLKNTA
-36 GNNDGGEGGEQQ
+36 NGEKED
-48 EKSKTQ
+48 EEEVKKSKTQ
-54 LKKEKKNKKKGQASK
+54 LKKEKKNKKKGLANKMQ
-69 QKNQSEDDLDDPL
+69 QQNQSEDDLDPL
-82 DPLAAANAGNGG
+82 DPLAGG
-94 AFVAEEEEE
+94 GGGRFLSEEEEE
-103 EEEVRAAM
+103 KEEATMA
-111 TTKPK
+111 TKPK
-116 KNKGKNNN
+116 KKDKKKNNN
-124 NAMGGGGM
+124 NAMGGM
-132 ASAFAMLMDEDEDD
+132 ASAFAMLMDEE
-146 VEDEEEEKKK
+146 EEAEEEAEEEELDKKD
-156 EEEEER
+156 
-162 KETKTKDKK
+162 TKAKDKKK

-184 FDDEDGDED
+184 FDDEDEDED
-193 NDGDDGVVVI
+193 NDGEDGVVVI

-250 DARVVCGAPNLKAGM
+250 DARVVCGAPNLMAGM

-287 LRGVMSEG
+287 LRGVMSDG

-322 SLQVGDEASDL
+322 SLQVGDEASGL
-333 EDKFGTSSTTASS
+333 EDKFGTSSTTFLKEKKEEQES
-346 KEMKKGEEG
+346 KEET
-355 ERGDKEEAASSP
+355 EEAASSP
-367 PPPAPAQDE
+367 SAPTGTSIQTPQDG

-392 KKEKKKEAEE
+392 KKKEKKKEAEE
-402 EDLDALFAEL
+402 EDLDALLAEL
-412 DIKPSEAQAAAG
+412 DIKPSEAPAAAG
-424 AEEGES
+424 AAESES

-439 AERAAAE
+439 AERAAAAE
-446 AAAAAAAAGGD
+446 AGDD
-457 ANGDADDAG
+457 ANGAD
-466 NAEGDDGEGKELTE
+466 GDDNDGEPKELTE

-490 KEKEKKEALE
+490 KEKEKKAALE

-512 SSAVLAMQQLM
+512 SAAVLAMQQMM
-523 EQRKIEE
+523 EKRKIEE
-530 AEEKERLKR
+530 AAEKERLEREKR
-539 EKQKAEEAAKRE
+539 EAEEAAERE

-557 AEEKRELKKQKEK
+557 AEEKRELKKQKEN

-593 MEAVRA
+593 MEAMRA

-605 GGAIPQEAEK
+605 GGVIPQAEK

-647 KEQELLAAKAAADA
+647 KEQELLAAKAAANA
-661 KAKAEESDDAGDDWE
+661 KEKAEESDDAADDWE
-676 AEDWDDK
+676 AEDWDEK
-683 DILLPG
+683 NVLLPA
-689 QKEEQERLKKLEEEK
+689 QKEEQERLKKLEEER
-704 IRKEEAKVLQAKKT
+704 IRKEEAKALQAKKM
-718 AATSSKEK
+718 AATNNKEK

-742 AEASSSSDVSSS
+742 AEVSTSSDASSD
-754 SDDSDSDSDS
+754 SDDSDSDSDSDSYS

-796 RFEAKKAAANADK
+796 RFEAKKAAATADK

-861 RTHSLNKGEF
+861 RTHSLNNGEF

-924 RSRKTPFVIALNKCD
+924 RNRKTPFVIALNKCD

-944 EVHTDSPMQESL
+944 EVHTDCPMQESL
-956 QKQKKFVS
+956 KKQKKFVA

-1008 EGMPDLLQTLVHLSQ
+1008 EGMPDLLHTLVHLSQ

-1051 TMDIILINGTLREG
+1051 TMDIILINGTLKEG
-1065 QTIVIAGL
+1065 QTIVVAGL

-1087 QPLKEIRVKANYIHY
+1087 QPLKEIRVKANYVHH

-1155 DRTGHGVWVQAST
+1155 DRSGHGVWVQAST

-1173 ALLEFLKSPAV
+1173 ALLDFLKSPAV

-1205 VMHERKCSQYAT
+1205 VMHERKCPQYAT

-1230 KMCNELNVKLMTAD
+1230 KMCAELDVKLMTAD

-1290 PIVVGVDVIKGICRV
+1290 PIVVGVDVLKGICRV

-1370 MTRPSIDAMKEFYR
+1370 MTRPSIEALKEFYR
-1384 DELQKDDWRLVVE
+1384 DEMQKDDWRLVVE

>member
-1 MAKGKKKNRKNEYS
+1 MAKGKKKHRKGDAS
-15 SDDEDED
+15 SEEDDEAARD
-22 PLKGGAAKGAAPAG
+22 PLKNTA
-36 GNNDGGEGGEQQ
+36 NGEKED
-48 EKSKTQ
+48 EEEVKKSKTQ
-54 LKKEKKNKKKGQASK
+54 LKKEKKNKKKGMANKMQ
-69 QKNQSEDDLDDPL
+69 QQNQSEDDLDPL
-82 DPLAAANAGNGG
+82 DPLAGG
-94 AFVAEEEEE
+94 GGGRFLSEEEEE
-103 EEEVRAAM
+103 KEEATMA
-111 TTKPK
+111 TKPK
-116 KNKGKNNN
+116 KKDKKKKNN
-124 NAMGGGGM
+124 NAMGGM
-132 ASAFAMLMDEDEDD
+132 ASAFAMLMDEE
-146 VEDEEEEKKK
+146 EEAEEEAEEEELDKKD
-156 EEEEER
+156 
-162 KETKTKDKK
+162 TKAKDKK

-184 FDDEDGDED
+184 FDDEDEDED
-193 NDGDDGVVVI
+193 NDGEDGVVVI

-250 DARVVCGAPNLKAGM
+250 DARVVCGAPNLMAGM

-287 LRGVMSEG
+287 LRGVMSDG

-322 SLQVGDEASDL
+322 SLQVGDEASGL
-333 EDKFGTSSTTASS
+333 EDKFGTSSTTFL
-346 KEMKKGEEG
+346 KEKKEEQ
-355 ERGDKEEAASSP
+355 EAKEETEEAASSP
-367 PPPAPAQDE
+367 SAPTGTSIQTPQDG

-392 KKEKKKEAEE
+392 KKKEKKKEAEE
-402 EDLDALFAEL
+402 EDLDALLAEL
-412 DIKPSEAQAAAG
+412 DIKPSEAPAAAG
-424 AEEGES
+424 AAESES

-439 AERAAAE
+439 AERAAAAE
-446 AAAAAAAAGGD
+446 AGDD
-457 ANGDADDAG
+457 ANGAD
-466 NAEGDDGEGKELTE
+466 GDDNDGEPKELTE

-490 KEKEKKEALE
+490 KEKEKKAALE

-512 SSAVLAMQQLM
+512 SAAVLAMQQMM
-523 EQRKIEE
+523 EKRKIEE
-530 AEEKERLKR
+530 AAEKERLEREKR
-539 EKQKAEEAAKRE
+539 EAEEAAERE

-593 MEAVRA
+593 MEAMRA

-605 GGAIPQEAEK
+605 GGVIPQAEK

-647 KEQELLAAKAAADA
+647 KEQELLAAKAAANA
-661 KAKAEESDDAGDDWE
+661 KEKAEESDDAADDWE
-676 AEDWDDK
+676 AEDWDEK
-683 DILLPG
+683 NVLLPA
-689 QKEEQERLKKLEEEK
+689 QKEEQERLKKLEEER
-704 IRKEEAKVLQAKKT
+704 IRKEEAKALQAKKM
-718 AATSSKEK
+718 AATNNKEK

-742 AEASSSSDVSSS
+742 AEVSTSSDASSD
-754 SDDSDSDSDS
+754 SDDSDSDSDSDSYS

-796 RFEAKKAAANADK
+796 RFEAKKAAATADK

-861 RTHSLNKGEF
+861 RTHSLNNGEF

-924 RSRKTPFVIALNKCD
+924 RNRKTPFVIALNKCD

-944 EVHTDSPMQESL
+944 EVHTDCPMQESL
-956 QKQKKFVS
+956 KKQKKFVA

-1008 EGMPDLLQTLVHLSQ
+1008 EGMPDLLHTLVHLSQ

-1051 TMDIILINGTLREG
+1051 TMDIILINGTLKEG
-1065 QTIVIAGL
+1065 QTIVVAGL

-1087 QPLKEIRVKANYIHY
+1087 QPLKEIRVKANYVHH

-1155 DRTGHGVWVQAST
+1155 DRSGHGVWVQAST

-1173 ALLEFLKSPAV
+1173 ALLDFLKSPAV

-1205 VMHERKCSQYAT
+1205 VMHERKCPQYAT

-1230 KMCNELNVKLMTAD
+1230 KMCAELDVKLMTAD

-1290 PIVVGVDVIKGICRV
+1290 PIVVGVDVLKGICRV

-1370 MTRPSIDAMKEFYR
+1370 MTRPSIEALKEFYR
-1384 DELQKDDWRLVVE
+1384 DEMQKDDWRLVVE

>member
-1 MAKGKKKNRKNEYS
+1 MAKGKKKHRKGDAS
-15 SDDEDED
+15 SEEDDEAARD
-22 PLKGGAAKGAAPAG
+22 PLKNTA
-36 GNNDGGEGGEQQ
+36 NGEKED
-48 EKSKTQ
+48 EEEVKKSKTQ
-54 LKKEKKNKKKGQASK
+54 LKKEKKNKKKGMANKMQ
-69 QKNQSEDDLDDPL
+69 QQNQSEDDLDPL
-82 DPLAAANAGNGG
+82 DPLAGG
-94 AFVAEEEEE
+94 GGGRFLSEEEEE
-103 EEEVRAAM
+103 REEATMA
-111 TTKPK
+111 TKPK
-116 KNKGKNNN
+116 KKDKKKNNN
-124 NAMGGGGM
+124 NAMGGM
-132 ASAFAMLMDEDEDD
+132 ASAFAMLMDEE
-146 VEDEEEEKKK
+146 EEAEEEAEEEELDKKD
-156 EEEEER
+156 
-162 KETKTKDKK
+162 TKAKDKKKK

-184 FDDEDGDED
+184 FDDEDEDED
-193 NDGDDGVVVI
+193 NDGEDGVVVI

-250 DARVVCGAPNLKAGM
+250 DARVVCGAPNLMAGM

-287 LRGVMSEG
+287 LRGVMSDG

-322 SLQVGDEASDL
+322 SLQVGDEASGL
-333 EDKFGTSSTTASS
+333 EDKFGTSSTTFL
-346 KEMKKGEEG
+346 KEKKEEQ
-355 ERGDKEEAASSP
+355 EAKEETEEAASSP
-367 PPPAPAQDE
+367 SAPTGTSIQTPQDG

-392 KKEKKKEAEE
+392 KKKEKKKEAEE
-402 EDLDALFAEL
+402 EDLDALLAEL
-412 DIKPSEAQAAAG
+412 DIKPSEAPAAAG
-424 AEEGES
+424 AAESES

-439 AERAAAE
+439 AERAAAAE
-446 AAAAAAAAGGD
+446 AGDD
-457 ANGDADDAG
+457 ANGAD
-466 NAEGDDGEGKELTE
+466 GDDNDGEPKELTE

-490 KEKEKKEALE
+490 KEKEKKAALE

-512 SSAVLAMQQLM
+512 SAAVLAMQQMM
-523 EQRKIEE
+523 EKRKIEE
-530 AEEKERLKR
+530 AAEKERLEREKR
-539 EKQKAEEAAKRE
+539 EAEEAAERE

-593 MEAVRA
+593 MEAMRA

-605 GGAIPQEAEK
+605 GGVIPQAEK

-647 KEQELLAAKAAADA
+647 KEQELLAAKAAANA
-661 KAKAEESDDAGDDWE
+661 KEKAEESDDAADDWE
-676 AEDWDDK
+676 AEDWDEK
-683 DILLPG
+683 NVLLPA
-689 QKEEQERLKKLEEEK
+689 QKEEQERLKKLEEER
-704 IRKEEAKVLQAKKT
+704 IRKEEAKALQAKKM
-718 AATSSKEK
+718 AATNNKEK

-742 AEASSSSDVSSS
+742 AEVSTSSDASSD
-754 SDDSDSDSDS
+754 SDDSDSDSDSDSYS

-796 RFEAKKAAANADK
+796 RFEAKKAAATADK

-861 RTHSLNKGEF
+861 RTHSLNNGEF

-924 RSRKTPFVIALNKCD
+924 RNRKTPFVIALNKCD

-944 EVHTDSPMQESL
+944 EVHTDCPMQESL
-956 QKQKKFVS
+956 KKQKKFVA

-1008 EGMPDLLQTLVHLSQ
+1008 EGMPDLLHTLVHLSQ

-1051 TMDIILINGTLREG
+1051 TMDIILINGTLKEG
-1065 QTIVIAGL
+1065 QTIVVAGL

-1087 QPLKEIRVKANYIHY
+1087 QPLKEIRVKANYVHH

-1155 DRTGHGVWVQAST
+1155 DRSGHGVWVQAST

-1173 ALLEFLKSPAV
+1173 ALLDFLKSPAV

-1205 VMHERKCSQYAT
+1205 VMHERKCPQYAT

-1230 KMCNELNVKLMTAD
+1230 KMCAELDVKLMTAD

-1290 PIVVGVDVIKGICRV
+1290 PIVVGVDVLKGICRV

-1370 MTRPSIDAMKEFYR
+1370 MTRPSIEALKEFYR
-1384 DELQKDDWRLVVE
+1384 DEMQKDDWRLVVE

>member
-1 MAKGKKKNRKNEYS
+1 MAKGKKKHRKGDAS
-15 SDDEDED
+15 SEEDDEAARD
-22 PLKGGAAKGAAPAG
+22 PLKNTA
-36 GNNDGGEGGEQQ
+36 NGEKED
-48 EKSKTQ
+48 EEEVKKSKTQ
-54 LKKEKKNKKKGQASK
+54 LKKEKKNKKKGLANKMQ
-69 QKNQSEDDLDDPL
+69 QQNQSEDDLDPL
-82 DPLAAANAGNGG
+82 DPLAGG
-94 AFVAEEEEE
+94 GGGGRFLSEEEEE
-103 EEEVRAAM
+103 KEEATMA
-111 TTKPK
+111 TKPK
-116 KNKGKNNN
+116 KKDKKKKNN
-124 NAMGGGGM
+124 NAMGGM
-132 ASAFAMLMDEDEDD
+132 ASAFAMLMDEE
-146 VEDEEEEKKK
+146 EEAEEEAEEEELDKKD
-156 EEEEER
+156 
-162 KETKTKDKK
+162 TKAKDKKKK

-184 FDDEDGDED
+184 FDDEDEDED
-193 NDGDDGVVVI
+193 NDGEDGVVVI

-250 DARVVCGAPNLKAGM
+250 DARVVCGAPNLMAGM

-287 LRGVMSEG
+287 LRGVMSDG

-322 SLQVGDEASDL
+322 SLQVGDEASGL
-333 EDKFGTSSTTASS
+333 EDKFGTSSTTFL
-346 KEMKKGEEG
+346 KEKKEEQ
-355 ERGDKEEAASSP
+355 EAKEETEEAASSP
-367 PPPAPAQDE
+367 SAPTGTSIQTPQDG

-392 KKEKKKEAEE
+392 KKKEKKKEAEE
-402 EDLDALFAEL
+402 EDLDALLAEL
-412 DIKPSEAQAAAG
+412 DIKPSEAPAAAG
-424 AEEGES
+424 AAESES

-439 AERAAAE
+439 AERAAAAE
-446 AAAAAAAAGGD
+446 AGDD
-457 ANGDADDAG
+457 ANGAD
-466 NAEGDDGEGKELTE
+466 GDDNDGEPKELTE

-490 KEKEKKEALE
+490 KEKEKKAALE

-512 SSAVLAMQQLM
+512 SAAVLAMQQMM
-523 EQRKIEE
+523 EKRKIEE
-530 AEEKERLKR
+530 AAEKERLEREKR
-539 EKQKAEEAAKRE
+539 EAEEAAERE

-593 MEAVRA
+593 MEAMRA

-605 GGAIPQEAEK
+605 GGVISQAEK

-647 KEQELLAAKAAADA
+647 KEQELLAAKAAANA
-661 KAKAEESDDAGDDWE
+661 KEKAEESDDAADDWE
-676 AEDWDDK
+676 AEDWDEK
-683 DILLPG
+683 NVLLPA
-689 QKEEQERLKKLEEEK
+689 QKEEQERLKKLEEER
-704 IRKEEAKVLQAKKT
+704 IRKEEAKALQAKKM
-718 AATSSKEK
+718 AATNNKEK

-742 AEASSSSDVSSS
+742 AEVSTSSDASSD
-754 SDDSDSDSDS
+754 SDDSDSDSDSDSYS

-796 RFEAKKAAANADK
+796 RFEAKKAAATADK

-861 RTHSLNKGEF
+861 RTHSLNNGEF

-924 RSRKTPFVIALNKCD
+924 RNRKTPFVIALNKCD

-944 EVHTDSPMQESL
+944 EVHTDCPMQESL
-956 QKQKKFVS
+956 KKQKKFVA

-1008 EGMPDLLQTLVHLSQ
+1008 EGMPDLLHTLVHLSQ

-1051 TMDIILINGTLREG
+1051 TMDIILINGTLKEG
-1065 QTIVIAGL
+1065 QTIVVAGL

-1087 QPLKEIRVKANYIHY
+1087 QPLKEIRVKANYVHH

-1155 DRTGHGVWVQAST
+1155 DRSGHGVWVQAST

-1173 ALLEFLKSPAV
+1173 ALLDFLKSPAV

-1205 VMHERKCSQYAT
+1205 VMHERKCPQYAT

-1230 KMCNELNVKLMTAD
+1230 KMCAELDVKLMTAD

-1290 PIVVGVDVIKGICRV
+1290 PIVVGVDVLKGICRV

-1370 MTRPSIDAMKEFYR
+1370 MTRPSIEALKEFYR
-1384 DELQKDDWRLVVE
+1384 DEMQKDDWRLVVE

>member
-1 MAKGKKKNRKNEYS
+1 MAKGKKKHRKGDAS
-15 SDDEDED
+15 SEEDDEAARD
-22 PLKGGAAKGAAPAG
+22 PLKNTA
-36 GNNDGGEGGEQQ
+36 NGEKE
-48 EKSKTQ
+48 EEEEVKKSKTQ
-54 LKKEKKNKKKGQASK
+54 LKKEKKNKKKGMANKMQ
-69 QKNQSEDDLDDPL
+69 QQNQSEDDLDPL
-82 DPLAAANAGNGG
+82 DPLAGG
-94 AFVAEEEEE
+94 GGGGGGRFLSEEEEE
-103 EEEVRAAM
+103 REEATMA
-111 TTKPK
+111 TKPK
-116 KNKGKNNN
+116 KKDKKKNNN
-124 NAMGGGGM
+124 NAMGGM
-132 ASAFAMLMDEDEDD
+132 ASTFAMLMDEE
-146 VEDEEEEKKK
+146 EEAEEEAEEEEVDKKD
-156 EEEEER
+156 
-162 KETKTKDKK
+162 TKAKDKKK

-184 FDDEDGDED
+184 FDDEDEDED
-193 NDGDDGVVVI
+193 NDGEDGVVVI

-250 DARVVCGAPNLKAGM
+250 DARVVCGAPNLMAGM

-287 LRGVMSEG
+287 LRGVMSDG

-322 SLQVGDEASDL
+322 SLQVGDEASGL
-333 EDKFGTSSTTASS
+333 EDKFGTSSTTLL
-346 KEMKKGEEG
+346 KEKKEEQ
-355 ERGDKEEAASSP
+355 EAKEETEEAASSP
-367 PPPAPAQDE
+367 PAPTETTIQTPQDG

-392 KKEKKKEAEE
+392 KKKEKKKEAEE
-402 EDLDALFAEL
+402 EDLDALLAEL
-412 DIKPSEAQAAAG
+412 DIKPSEAPAAAG
-424 AEEGES
+424 AAEGES

-439 AERAAAE
+439 AERAAA
-446 AAAAAAAAGGD
+446 AAAEAGDD
-457 ANGDADDAG
+457 ANGAD
-466 NAEGDDGEGKELTE
+466 GDDNDGEPKELTE

-490 KEKEKKEALE
+490 KEKEKKAALE

-512 SSAVLAMQQLM
+512 SAAVLAMQQMM
-523 EQRKIEE
+523 EKRKIEE
-530 AEEKERLKR
+530 AAEKERLEREKR
-539 EKQKAEEAAKRE
+539 EAEEAAERE

-593 MEAVRA
+593 MEAMRA

-605 GGAIPQEAEK
+605 GGVIPQAEK

-647 KEQELLAAKAAADA
+647 KEQELLAAKAAANA
-661 KAKAEESDDAGDDWE
+661 KAKAEESDDAADDWE
-676 AEDWDDK
+676 AEDWDEK
-683 DILLPG
+683 DVLLPA
-689 QKEEQERLKKLEEEK
+689 QKEEQERLKKLEEER
-704 IRKEEAKVLQAKKT
+704 IRKEEAKALQAKKM
-718 AATSSKEK
+718 AATNNKEK

-742 AEASSSSDVSSS
+742 AEVSTSSDASSD
-754 SDDSDSDSDS
+754 SDDSDSDSDSDSYS

-796 RFEAKKAAANADK
+796 RFEAKKAAATADK

-861 RTHSLNKGEF
+861 RTHSLNNGEF

-924 RSRKTPFVIALNKCD
+924 RNRKTPFVIALNKCD

-944 EVHTDSPMQESL
+944 EVHTDCPMQESL
-956 QKQKKFVS
+956 KKQKKFVA

-1008 EGMPDLLQTLVHLSQ
+1008 EGMPDLLHTLVHLSQ

-1051 TMDIILINGTLREG
+1051 TMDIILINGTLKEG
-1065 QTIVIAGL
+1065 QTIVVAGL

-1087 QPLKEIRVKANYIHY
+1087 QPLKEIRVKANYVHH

-1155 DRTGHGVWVQAST
+1155 DRSGHGVWVQAST

-1173 ALLEFLKSPAV
+1173 ALLDFLKSPAV

-1205 VMHERKCSQYAT
+1205 VMHERKCPQYAT

-1230 KMCNELNVKLMTAD
+1230 KMCTELDVKLMTAD

-1290 PIVVGVDVIKGICRV
+1290 PIVVGVDVLKGICRV

-1370 MTRPSIDAMKEFYR
+1370 MTRPSIEALKEFYR
-1384 DELQKDDWRLVVE
+1384 DEMQKDDWRLVVE

>member
-36 GNNDGGEGGEQQ
+36 GNNDGGEGGEQE

-346 KEMKKGEEG
+346 KKMKKGEEG

-676 AEDWDDK
+676 AEDWDDI
-683 DILLPG
+683 DIMLPG

-1359 HFDHTDELVAR
+1359 HFAHTDELVAR